1 MGEEKQQGEKRA
13 GSTGTQG
20 RRPAGGRSSVYG
32 SKESQ
37 QMMKRSAQHSAQ
49 ARRVQTGEEKKAVS
63 AKHTKN
69 EDSRSSKNAKAG
81 LEKRKNGE
89 AVSRVPSERS
99 IKKADVKSGTENQKI
114 RGTSAQKQK
123 EHTKN
128 ENTKKV
134 EKTQLSASER
144 TARTERAHHTSL
156 VESERVSTRPE
167 RKKVSGSLSTSEN
180 GNAPKKNRKYAVSE
194 EQKAGSSKKTGS
206 EEKSLNLR
214 KAKGTETKEDK
225 KRAAGASVTKKN
237 GRNTGEEKNDVV
249 KNSAQKQR
257 QSEASAPRPRV
268 GSHKLLIHCL
278 WGFGGVM
285 LVVYIAVAVYFSSH
299 FYEDTEIYGIDCSQK
314 SIAEVKE
321 LVTDK
326 LDEYRL
332 EVKERGGTSEY
343 VSADQIDLKFVDNSS
358 IDRMAKAQRSYI
370 WPIMLMMERDDMASV
385 AFSYDQKKALT
396 AFRDLECMNPIY
408 TKAPTD
414 AYIQVT
420 DNGFEIVEETE
431 GNTLNPETIAK
442 ALYAALDG
450 GKSVLDLE
458 AEDCYL
464 KPDLYSDDEAL
475 VAEAEAKD
483 ALVQADITYEFGSR
497 QERVNAPV
505 IAQWITQA
513 ADGSYVIDDVEVTQY
528 VEELAA
534 KYDTFGLPRQFY
546 TSLGT
551 TVTLTDGDYGWC
563 MDQDATVV
571 DLLNALGSGYQGTME
586 PQYTYTAMSREE
598 NDIGDTYVEICI
610 SQQVMWCYK
619 DGVCI
624 VYTPVVTGNPNKGNA
639 TPSNGV
645 WSIDAKMQNYTLV
658 GEGYRSP
665 VDFWMPFNGN
675 VGIHDMQTRAYFG
688 GTIYLT
694 NGSHGC
700 VNTPYENARMIYE
713 NVSIGTPVIVYD

>member
-1 MGEEKQQGEKRA
+1 MGEEKQQGERRTGN
-13 GSTGTQG
+13 GSAQG
-20 RRPAGGRSSVYG
+20 RCPVSGRSSIYG

-49 ARRVQTGEEKKAVS
+49 ARRVQTGEEKRAVS
-63 AKHTKN
+63 GYEKRTKK
-69 EDSRSSKNAKAG
+69 EGMQSENAKAG
-81 LEKRKNGE
+81 VEKRRSGQT
-89 AVSRVPSERS
+89 ASGVPAERN
-99 IKKADVKSGTENQKI
+99 IKKTVT
-114 RGTSAQKQK
+114 R
-123 EHTKN
+123 
-128 ENTKKV
+128 
-134 EKTQLSASER
+134 R
-144 TARTERAHHTSL
+144 TSL
-156 VESERVSTRPE
+156 AESEGVGVRPE
-167 RKKVSGSLSTSEN
+167 RKKVSGSLSASEN
-180 GNAPKKNRKYAVSE
+180 GSAPKKSRKYASE
-194 EQKAGSSKKTGS
+194 VQKAGSSKKTES
-206 EEKSLNLR
+206 EEKPQNQRR
-214 KAKGTETKEDK
+214 KKLTEGESATKRDGQNMHAEKSD
-225 KRAAGASVTKKN
+225 AAQKSAS
-237 GRNTGEEKNDVV
+237 
-249 KNSAQKQR
+249 KQR
-257 QSEASAPRPRV
+257 QSEVSAPRPHI
-268 GSHKLLIHCL
+268 GSHKLLTRCL
-278 WGFGGVM
+278 WGLGGVM
-285 LVVYIAVAVYFSSH
+285 LIVYIAVAVYFSSH

-314 SIAEVKE
+314 SVEEVKK
-321 LVTDK
+321 LVADK

-332 EVKERGGTSEY
+332 EVKERGGASEY
-343 VSADQIDLKFVDNSS
+343 LSADQIDLKFVDNSS
-358 IDRMAKAQRSYI
+358 IDRMARAQRSYI
-370 WPIMLMMERDDMASV
+370 WPIMLMMERDDMAGV

-396 AFRDLECMNPIY
+396 AFKDLECMNPIY

-414 AYIQVT
+414 AYVQVT
-420 DNGFEIVEETE
+420 DSGFEVVKETE
-431 GNTLNPETIAK
+431 GNTLNPETTAK

-458 AEDCYL
+458 EEDCYL

-475 VAEAEAKD
+475 IAEAEAKD
-483 ALVQADITYEFGSR
+483 VLVQADITYEFGSR

-513 ADGSYVIDDVEVTQY
+513 ADASYVIDDVEVTEY
-528 VEELAA
+528 VEALAA

-700 VNTPYENARMIYE
+700 INTPYANAKTIYE

>member
-1 MGEEKQQGEKRA
+1 MGEEKQQGERGA
-13 GSTGTQG
+13 GSGSAQG

-49 ARRVQTGEEKKAVS
+49 ARRAQTGEEKKDAS

-69 EDSRSSKNAKAG
+69 EGTRSANAKAG
-81 LEKRKNGE
+81 QVKRKAGE
-89 AVSRVPSERS
+89 ATHVVSSGRN
-99 IKKADVKSGTENQKI
+99 IKKTDVKSGTENE
-114 RGTSAQKQK
+114 RPRRTTAQKQK
-123 EHTKN
+123 DDIKN

-134 EKTQLSASER
+134 EKTQSSASVS
-144 TARTERAHHTSL
+144 TLRTERARHTSL
-156 VESERVSTRPE
+156 VESEQVNTRSE
-167 RKKVSGSLSTSEN
+167 RKKVSGSLSASEN
-180 GNAPKKNRKYAVSE
+180 GNAPKKSRKYASE
-194 EQKAGSSKKTGS
+194 EQKAGSSKKTES
-206 EEKSLNLR
+206 EEKSQNQRR
-214 KAKGTETKEDK
+214 KKLTEEVS
-225 KRAAGASVTKKN
+225 ATKKDGQN
-237 GRNTGEEKNDVV
+237 MHAEKSDAAQ
-249 KNSAQKQR
+249 NSAPKQQ
-257 QSEASAPRPRV
+257 QSEASAPRPHI
-268 GSHKLLIHCL
+268 GSHKLLTRCL
-278 WGFGGVM
+278 WGLGGVM
-285 LVVYIAVAVYFSSH
+285 LIVYIAVAVYFSSH

-314 SIAEVKE
+314 SVEEVKK
-321 LVTDK
+321 LVADK

-332 EVKERGGTSEY
+332 EVKERGGASEY
-343 VSADQIDLKFVDNSS
+343 LSADQIDLKFVDNSS

-370 WPIMLMMERDDMASV
+370 WPIMLMMERDDMAGV

-396 AFRDLECMNPIY
+396 AFKDLECMNPIY

-414 AYIQVT
+414 AYVQVT
-420 DNGFEIVEETE
+420 DSGFEVVKETE
-431 GNTLNPETIAK
+431 GNTLNPETTAK
-442 ALYAALDG
+442 ALYASLDG

-458 AEDCYL
+458 EEDCYL

-513 ADGSYVIDDVEVTQY
+513 ADGSYVIDDVEVTEY
-528 VEELAA
+528 VESLAA

-571 DLLNALGSGYQGTME
+571 DLLNALESGYQGTME

-700 VNTPYENARMIYE
+700 INTPYANAKTIYE

>member
-1 MGEEKQQGEKRA
+1 MGEEKQQGENRA
-13 GSTGTQG
+13 GNGSAQG
-20 RRPAGGRSSVYG
+20 RRPVSGRSSIYG

-49 ARRVQTGEEKKAVS
+49 ARRRVQTGEEKRAVS
-63 AKHTKN
+63 
-69 EDSRSSKNAKAG
+69 G
-81 LEKRKNGE
+81 YEKRTKKEGVQSGNVK
-89 AVSRVPSERS
+89 ARVEKRRSEQTASGVPAERN
-99 IKKADVKSGTENQKI
+99 IKKAVTRSKTENRRTK
-114 RGTSAQKQK
+114 GTTPQEQK
-123 EHTKN
+123 EQTKSQ
-128 ENTKKV
+128 NTKK
-134 EKTQLSASER
+134 AER
-144 TARTERAHHTSL
+144 TSEQKIEKGKNESSEARRTSL
-156 VESERVSTRPE
+156 TESEGVSVRPE
-167 RKKVSGSLSTSEN
+167 RKKVSGSLSISEN
-180 GNAPKKNRKYAVSE
+180 GNAPKKSRKSASE
-194 EQKAGSSKKTGS
+194 EQKAGSSKKT
-206 EEKSLNLR
+206 E
-214 KAKGTETKEDK
+214 
-225 KRAAGASVTKKN
+225 
-237 GRNTGEEKNDVV
+237 
-249 KNSAQKQR
+249 
-257 QSEASAPRPRV
+257 SEASTPRPHI
-268 GSHKLLIHCL
+268 GSHKFLSRCL
-278 WGFGGVM
+278 WGLGGIM
-285 LVVYIAVAVYFSSH
+285 LIVYIAVAVYFSSH

-314 SIAEVKE
+314 SVEEVKI
-321 LVTDK
+321 LVADK

-332 EVKERGGTSEY
+332 EVKERGGASEY
-343 VSADQIDLKFVDNSS
+343 LSADQIDLKFVDNSS
-358 IDRMAKAQRSYI
+358 IDRMARAQRSYI
-370 WPIMLMMERDDMASV
+370 WPVMLLMERNDVAGV
-385 AFSYDQKKALT
+385 AFTYDQKKALT
-396 AFRDLECMNPIY
+396 AFKDLECMNPIY

-414 AYIQVT
+414 AYVQVT
-420 DNGFEIVEETE
+420 DSGFEVVKETE
-431 GNTLNPETIAK
+431 GNTLNPETTAK

-458 AEDCYL
+458 EEDCYL

-483 ALVQADITYEFGSR
+483 ILVQADITYEFGSR

-513 ADGSYVIDDVEVTQY
+513 ADGSYVIDDVEVTEY
-528 VEELAA
+528 VEALAA

-700 VNTPYENARMIYE
+700 INTPYANAKTIYE

>member
-1 MGEEKQQGEKRA
+1 MGEEKQQGENRA
-13 GSTGTQG
+13 GNGSAQG
-20 RRPAGGRSSVYG
+20 RRPVSGRSSIYG

-49 ARRVQTGEEKKAVS
+49 ARRRVQTGEEKRAVS
-63 AKHTKN
+63 GYEKRTKKEGVQSGN
-69 EDSRSSKNAKAG
+69 VKAG
-81 LEKRKNGE
+81 VEERRSGQT
-89 AVSRVPSERS
+89 ASGVPAERN
-99 IKKADVKSGTENQKI
+99 IKKTVT
-114 RGTSAQKQK
+114 R
-123 EHTKN
+123 
-128 ENTKKV
+128 
-134 EKTQLSASER
+134 R
-144 TARTERAHHTSL
+144 TSL
-156 VESERVSTRPE
+156 AESEGVGVRPE
-167 RKKVSGSLSTSEN
+167 RKKVSGSLSASEN
-180 GNAPKKNRKYAVSE
+180 GSVPKKSRKYASE
-194 EQKAGSSKKTGS
+194 VQKAGSSKKTES
-206 EEKSLNLR
+206 EEKPQNQRR
-214 KAKGTETKEDK
+214 KKLTEGESATKRDGQNMHAEKSD
-225 KRAAGASVTKKN
+225 AAQKSAS
-237 GRNTGEEKNDVV
+237 
-249 KNSAQKQR
+249 KQR
-257 QSEASAPRPRV
+257 QSEVSAPRPHI
-268 GSHKLLIHCL
+268 GSHKLLTRCL
-278 WGFGGVM
+278 WGLGGVM
-285 LVVYIAVAVYFSSH
+285 LIVYIAVAVYFSSH

-314 SIAEVKE
+314 SVEEVKK
-321 LVTDK
+321 LVADK

-332 EVKERGGTSEY
+332 EVKERGGASEY
-343 VSADQIDLKFVDNSS
+343 LSADQIDLKFVDNSS
-358 IDRMAKAQRSYI
+358 IDRMARAQRSYI
-370 WPIMLMMERDDMASV
+370 WPIMLMMERDDMAGV

-396 AFRDLECMNPIY
+396 AFKDLECMNPIY
-408 TKAPTD
+408 TKTPTD
-414 AYIQVT
+414 AYVQVT
-420 DNGFEIVEETE
+420 DSGFEVVKETE
-431 GNTLNPETIAK
+431 GNTLNPETTAK

-475 VAEAEAKD
+475 VAEVEAKD
-483 ALVQADITYEFGSR
+483 VLVQADITYEFGSR

-513 ADGSYVIDDVEVTQY
+513 ADGSYVIDDVEVTEY
-528 VEELAA
+528 VEALAA

-586 PQYTYTAMSREE
+586 PQYTYEAMSREE

-700 VNTPYENARMIYE
+700 INTPYANAKTIYE

>member
-1 MGEEKQQGEKRA
+1 MGEEKQQGERGA
-13 GSTGTQG
+13 GSGSAQG

-49 ARRVQTGEEKKAVS
+49 ARRAQTGEEKKDAS

-69 EDSRSSKNAKAG
+69 EGTRSANAKAG
-81 LEKRKNGE
+81 QVKRKAGE
-89 AVSRVPSERS
+89 ATHVVSSGRN
-99 IKKADVKSGTENQKI
+99 IKKTDVKSGTENE
-114 RGTSAQKQK
+114 RPRRTTAQKQK
-123 EHTKN
+123 DDIKN

-134 EKTQLSASER
+134 EKTQSSASVS
-144 TARTERAHHTSL
+144 TLRTERARHTSL
-156 VESERVSTRPE
+156 VESEQVNTRSE
-167 RKKVSGSLSTSEN
+167 RKKISGSLSASEN
-180 GNAPKKNRKYAVSE
+180 GNAPKKSRKYASE
-194 EQKAGSSKKTGS
+194 EQKAGSSKKTEN
-206 EEKSLNLR
+206 EEKSQNQRR
-214 KAKGTETKEDK
+214 KKLTEGVS
-225 KRAAGASVTKKN
+225 ATKKDGQN
-237 GRNTGEEKNDVV
+237 MHAEKSEAAQ
-249 KNSAQKQR
+249 NSAPKQQ
-257 QSEASAPRPRV
+257 QSEASAPRPHI
-268 GSHKLLIHCL
+268 GSHKLLTRCL
-278 WGFGGVM
+278 WGLGGVM
-285 LVVYIAVAVYFSSH
+285 LIVYIAVAVYFSSH

-314 SIAEVKE
+314 SVEEVKK
-321 LVTDK
+321 LVADK

-332 EVKERGGTSEY
+332 EVKERGGASEY
-343 VSADQIDLKFVDNSS
+343 LSADQIDLKFVDNSS

-370 WPIMLMMERDDMASV
+370 WPIMLMMERDDMAGV

-396 AFRDLECMNPIY
+396 AFKDLECMNPIY

-414 AYIQVT
+414 AYVQVT
-420 DNGFEIVEETE
+420 DSGFEVVKETE
-431 GNTLNPETIAK
+431 GNTLNPETTAK

-458 AEDCYL
+458 EEDCYL

-475 VAEAEAKD
+475 VVEAEAKD

-513 ADGSYVIDDVEVTQY
+513 ADGSYVIDDVEVTEY
-528 VEELAA
+528 VESLAA

-571 DLLNALGSGYQGTME
+571 DLLNALESGYQGTME

-700 VNTPYENARMIYE
+700 INTPYANAKTIYE

>member
-1 MGEEKQQGEKRA
+1 MGEEKQQGERGA
-13 GSTGTQG
+13 GSGSAQG

-49 ARRVQTGEEKKAVS
+49 ARRAQTGEEKKDAS

-69 EDSRSSKNAKAG
+69 EGTRSANAKAG
-81 LEKRKNGE
+81 QVKRKAGE
-89 AVSRVPSERS
+89 ATHVVSSGRN
-99 IKKADVKSGTENQKI
+99 IKKTDVKSGTENE
-114 RGTSAQKQK
+114 RPRRTTAQKQK
-123 EHTKN
+123 DDIKN

-134 EKTQLSASER
+134 EKTQSSASVS
-144 TARTERAHHTSL
+144 TLRTERARHTSL
-156 VESERVSTRPE
+156 VESEQVNTRSE
-167 RKKVSGSLSTSEN
+167 RKKISGSLSASEN
-180 GNAPKKNRKYAVSE
+180 GNAPKKSRKYASE
-194 EQKAGSSKKTGS
+194 EQKAGSSKKTEN
-206 EEKSLNLR
+206 EEKSQNQRR
-214 KAKGTETKEDK
+214 KKLTEGVS
-225 KRAAGASVTKKN
+225 ATKKDGQN
-237 GRNTGEEKNDVV
+237 MHAEKSEAAQ
-249 KNSAQKQR
+249 NSAPKQQ
-257 QSEASAPRPRV
+257 QSEASAPRPHI
-268 GSHKLLIHCL
+268 GSHKLLTRCL
-278 WGFGGVM
+278 WGLGGVM
-285 LVVYIAVAVYFSSH
+285 LIVYIAVAVYFSSH

-314 SIAEVKE
+314 SVEEVKK
-321 LVTDK
+321 LVADK

-332 EVKERGGTSEY
+332 EVKERGGASEY
-343 VSADQIDLKFVDNSS
+343 LSADQIDLKFVDNSS

-370 WPIMLMMERDDMASV
+370 WPIMLMMERDDMAGV

-396 AFRDLECMNPIY
+396 AFKDLECMNPIY

-414 AYIQVT
+414 AYVQVT
-420 DNGFEIVEETE
+420 DSGFEVVKETE
-431 GNTLNPETIAK
+431 GNTLNPETTAK
-442 ALYAALDG
+442 ALYASLDG

-458 AEDCYL
+458 EEDCYL

-475 VAEAEAKD
+475 VVEAEAKD

-513 ADGSYVIDDVEVTQY
+513 ADGSYVIDDVEVTEY
-528 VEELAA
+528 VESLAA

-571 DLLNALGSGYQGTME
+571 DLLNALESGYQGTME

-700 VNTPYENARMIYE
+700 INTPYANAKTIYE

>member
-1 MGEEKQQGEKRA
+1 MGEEKQQGENRA
-13 GSTGTQG
+13 GNGSAQG
-20 RRPAGGRSSVYG
+20 RRPVSGRSSIYG

-49 ARRVQTGEEKKAVS
+49 ARRRVQTGEEKRAVS
-63 AKHTKN
+63 GYEKRTKKEGVQSGN
-69 EDSRSSKNAKAG
+69 VKAG
-81 LEKRKNGE
+81 VEERRSEQTASG
-89 AVSRVPSERS
+89 VPAERN
-99 IKKADVKSGTENQKI
+99 IKKTVT
-114 RGTSAQKQK
+114 R
-123 EHTKN
+123 
-128 ENTKKV
+128 
-134 EKTQLSASER
+134 R
-144 TARTERAHHTSL
+144 TSL
-156 VESERVSTRPE
+156 AESEGVSVRPE
-167 RKKVSGSLSTSEN
+167 RKKVSGSLSISEN
-180 GNAPKKNRKYAVSE
+180 GNAPKKIRKSASE
-194 EQKAGSSKKTGS
+194 EQKAGSSKKT
-206 EEKSLNLR
+206 E
-214 KAKGTETKEDK
+214 
-225 KRAAGASVTKKN
+225 
-237 GRNTGEEKNDVV
+237 
-249 KNSAQKQR
+249 
-257 QSEASAPRPRV
+257 SEASTPRPHI
-268 GSHKLLIHCL
+268 GSHKFLSRCL
-278 WGFGGVM
+278 WGLGGVM

-314 SIAEVKE
+314 SVEEVKI
-321 LVTDK
+321 LVADK

-332 EVKERGGTSEY
+332 EVKERGGASEY
-343 VSADQIDLKFVDNSS
+343 LSADQIDLKFVDNSS
-358 IDRMAKAQRSYI
+358 IDRMARAQRSYI
-370 WPIMLMMERDDMASV
+370 WPIMLMMERDDMAGV

-396 AFRDLECMNPIY
+396 AFKDLECMNPIY

-414 AYIQVT
+414 AYVQVT
-420 DNGFEIVEETE
+420 DSGFEVVKETE
-431 GNTLNPETIAK
+431 GNTLNPETTAK

-458 AEDCYL
+458 EEDCYL

-483 ALVQADITYEFGSR
+483 VLVQADITYEFGSR

-513 ADGSYVIDDVEVTQY
+513 ADGSYVIDDVEVTEY
-528 VEELAA
+528 VEALAA

-700 VNTPYENARMIYE
+700 INTPYANAKTIYE

>member
-1 MGEEKQQGEKRA
+1 MGEEKQQGERGA
-13 GSTGTQG
+13 GSGSAQG

-49 ARRVQTGEEKKAVS
+49 ARRAQTGEEKKDAS

-69 EDSRSSKNAKAG
+69 EGTRSANAKAG
-81 LEKRKNGE
+81 QVKRKAGE
-89 AVSRVPSERS
+89 ATHVVSSGRN
-99 IKKADVKSGTENQKI
+99 IKKTDVKSGTENE
-114 RGTSAQKQK
+114 RPRRTTAQKQK
-123 EHTKN
+123 DDIKN

-134 EKTQLSASER
+134 EKTQSSASVS
-144 TARTERAHHTSL
+144 TLRTERARHTSL
-156 VESERVSTRPE
+156 VESEQVNTRSE
-167 RKKVSGSLSTSEN
+167 RKKVSGSLSASEN
-180 GNAPKKNRKYAVSE
+180 GNAPKKSRKYASE
-194 EQKAGSSKKTGS
+194 EQKAGSSKKTES
-206 EEKSLNLR
+206 EEKSQNQRR
-214 KAKGTETKEDK
+214 KKLTEGVS
-225 KRAAGASVTKKN
+225 ATKKDGQN
-237 GRNTGEEKNDVV
+237 MHAEKSDAAQ
-249 KNSAQKQR
+249 NSAPKQQ
-257 QSEASAPRPRV
+257 QSEASAPRPHI
-268 GSHKLLIHCL
+268 GSHKLLTRCL
-278 WGFGGVM
+278 WGLGGVM
-285 LVVYIAVAVYFSSH
+285 LIVYIAVAVYFSSH

-314 SIAEVKE
+314 SVEEVKK
-321 LVTDK
+321 LVADK

-332 EVKERGGTSEY
+332 EVKERGGASEY
-343 VSADQIDLKFVDNSS
+343 LSADQIDLKFVDNSS

-370 WPIMLMMERDDMASV
+370 WPIMLMMERDDMAGV

-396 AFRDLECMNPIY
+396 AFKDLECMNPIY

-414 AYIQVT
+414 AYVQVT
-420 DNGFEIVEETE
+420 DSGFEVVKETE
-431 GNTLNPETIAK
+431 GNTLNPETTAK

-458 AEDCYL
+458 EEDCYL

-513 ADGSYVIDDVEVTQY
+513 ADGSYVIDDVEVTEY
-528 VEELAA
+528 VESLAA

-571 DLLNALGSGYQGTME
+571 DLLNALESGYQGTME
-586 PQYTYTAMSREE
+586 PQYMYTAMSREE

-700 VNTPYENARMIYE
+700 INTPYANAKTIYE

>member
-1 MGEEKQQGEKRA
+1 MGEEKQQGERRTGN
-13 GSTGTQG
+13 GSAQG
-20 RRPAGGRSSVYG
+20 RRPVSGRSSIYG

-49 ARRVQTGEEKKAVS
+49 ARRGQTGEEKRAVS
-63 AKHTKN
+63 GYEKRTKKEGMQSEN
-69 EDSRSSKNAKAG
+69 VKAG
-81 LEKRKNGE
+81 VEKRRSGQT
-89 AVSRVPSERS
+89 ASGIPAERN
-99 IKKADVKSGTENQKI
+99 IKKTVT
-114 RGTSAQKQK
+114 R
-123 EHTKN
+123 
-128 ENTKKV
+128 
-134 EKTQLSASER
+134 R
-144 TARTERAHHTSL
+144 TSL
-156 VESERVSTRPE
+156 AESEGVGVRPE
-167 RKKVSGSLSTSEN
+167 RKKVSGSLSASEN
-180 GNAPKKNRKYAVSE
+180 GSAPKKSRKYASE
-194 EQKAGSSKKTGS
+194 VQKAGSSKKTES
-206 EEKSLNLR
+206 E
-214 KAKGTETKEDK
+214 
-225 KRAAGASVTKKN
+225 V
-237 GRNTGEEKNDVV
+237 
-249 KNSAQKQR
+249 
-257 QSEASAPRPRV
+257 SAPRPHI
-268 GSHKLLIHCL
+268 GSHKLLTRCL
-278 WGFGGVM
+278 WGLGGVM
-285 LVVYIAVAVYFSSH
+285 LIVYIAVAVYFSSH

-314 SIAEVKE
+314 SVEEVKK
-321 LVTDK
+321 LVADK

-332 EVKERGGTSEY
+332 EVKERGGASEY
-343 VSADQIDLKFVDNSS
+343 LSADQIDLKFVDNSS
-358 IDRMAKAQRSYI
+358 IDRMARAQRSYI
-370 WPIMLMMERDDMASV
+370 WPIMLMMERDDMAGV

-396 AFRDLECMNPIY
+396 AFKDLECMNPIY

-414 AYIQVT
+414 AYVQVT
-420 DNGFEIVEETE
+420 DSGFEVVKETE
-431 GNTLNPETIAK
+431 GNTLNPETTAK

-458 AEDCYL
+458 EEDCYL

-483 ALVQADITYEFGSR
+483 VLVQADITYEFGSR

-513 ADGSYVIDDVEVTQY
+513 ADASYVIDDVEVTEY
-528 VEELAA
+528 VEALAA

-586 PQYTYTAMSREE
+586 PQYTYEAMSREE

-700 VNTPYENARMIYE
+700 INTPYANAKTIYE

>member
-1 MGEEKQQGEKRA
+1 MGEEKQQGENRA
-13 GSTGTQG
+13 GNGSAQG
-20 RRPAGGRSSVYG
+20 RRPVSGRSSIYG

-49 ARRVQTGEEKKAVS
+49 ARRRVQTGEEKRAVS
-63 AKHTKN
+63 GYEKRTKKEGVQSGN
-69 EDSRSSKNAKAG
+69 VKAG
-81 LEKRKNGE
+81 VEERRSEQTASG
-89 AVSRVPSERS
+89 VPAERN
-99 IKKADVKSGTENQKI
+99 IKKAVTRSETENRRTK
-114 RGTSAQKQK
+114 GTTPQEQK
-123 EHTKN
+123 EQTKSQ
-128 ENTKKV
+128 NTKK
-134 EKTQLSASER
+134 AER
-144 TARTERAHHTSL
+144 TSEQKIEKGKNESSEARRTSL
-156 VESERVSTRPE
+156 TESEGVSVRPE
-167 RKKVSGSLSTSEN
+167 RKKVSGSLSISEN
-180 GNAPKKNRKYAVSE
+180 GNAPKKSRKSASE
-194 EQKAGSSKKTGS
+194 EQKAGSSKKT
-206 EEKSLNLR
+206 E
-214 KAKGTETKEDK
+214 
-225 KRAAGASVTKKN
+225 
-237 GRNTGEEKNDVV
+237 
-249 KNSAQKQR
+249 
-257 QSEASAPRPRV
+257 SEASTPRPHI
-268 GSHKLLIHCL
+268 GSHKFLSRCL
-278 WGFGGVM
+278 WGLGSIM
-285 LVVYIAVAVYFSSH
+285 LIVYIAVAVYFSSH

-314 SIAEVKE
+314 SVEEVKI
-321 LVTDK
+321 LVADK

-332 EVKERGGTSEY
+332 EVKERGGASEY
-343 VSADQIDLKFVDNSS
+343 LSADQIDLKFVDNSS
-358 IDRMAKAQRSYI
+358 IDRMARAQRSYI
-370 WPIMLMMERDDMASV
+370 WPVMLLMERNDVAGV
-385 AFSYDQKKALT
+385 AFTYDQKKALT
-396 AFRDLECMNPIY
+396 AFKDLECMNPIY

-414 AYIQVT
+414 AYVQVT
-420 DNGFEIVEETE
+420 DSGFEVVKETE
-431 GNTLNPETIAK
+431 GNTLNPETTAK

-458 AEDCYL
+458 EEDCYL

-483 ALVQADITYEFGSR
+483 ILVQADITYEFGSR

-513 ADGSYVIDDVEVTQY
+513 ADGSYVIDDVEVTEY
-528 VEELAA
+528 VEALAA

-700 VNTPYENARMIYE
+700 INTPYENAKMIYE
-713 NVSIGTPVIVYD
+713 NVSIGTPVVVYD

>member
-1 MGEEKQQGEKRA
+1 MGEEKQQGENRA
-13 GSTGTQG
+13 GNGSAQG
-20 RRPAGGRSSVYG
+20 RRPVSGRSSIYG

-49 ARRVQTGEEKKAVS
+49 ARRRVQMGEEKRAVS
-63 AKHTKN
+63 GYEKRTKKEGVQSGN
-69 EDSRSSKNAKAG
+69 VKAG
-81 LEKRKNGE
+81 VEERRSEQTASG
-89 AVSRVPSERS
+89 VPAERN
-99 IKKADVKSGTENQKI
+99 IKKAVTRSETENRRIK
-114 RGTSAQKQK
+114 GTTPQEQK
-123 EHTKN
+123 EQTKSQ
-128 ENTKKV
+128 NTKK
-134 EKTQLSASER
+134 AER
-144 TARTERAHHTSL
+144 TSEQKIEKGKNESSEARRTSL
-156 VESERVSTRPE
+156 TESEGVSVRPE
-167 RKKVSGSLSTSEN
+167 RKKVSGSLSISEN
-180 GNAPKKNRKYAVSE
+180 GNAPKKSRKSASE
-194 EQKAGSSKKTGS
+194 EQKAGSSKKT
-206 EEKSLNLR
+206 E
-214 KAKGTETKEDK
+214 
-225 KRAAGASVTKKN
+225 
-237 GRNTGEEKNDVV
+237 
-249 KNSAQKQR
+249 
-257 QSEASAPRPRV
+257 SEASTPRPHI
-268 GSHKLLIHCL
+268 GSHKFLSRCL
-278 WGFGGVM
+278 WGLGGIM
-285 LVVYIAVAVYFSSH
+285 LIVYIAVAVYFSSH

-314 SIAEVKE
+314 SVEEVKI
-321 LVTDK
+321 LVAEK

-332 EVKERGGTSEY
+332 EVKERGGASEY
-343 VSADQIDLKFVDNSS
+343 LSADQIDLKFVDNSS

-370 WPIMLMMERDDMASV
+370 WPIMLMMERDDMAGV

-396 AFRDLECMNPIY
+396 AFKDLECMNPIY

-414 AYIQVT
+414 AYVQVT
-420 DNGFEIVEETE
+420 DSGFEVVKETE
-431 GNTLNPETIAK
+431 GNTLNPETTAK

-458 AEDCYL
+458 EEDCYL

-483 ALVQADITYEFGSR
+483 VLVQADITYEFGSR

-513 ADGSYVIDDVEVTQY
+513 ADGSYVIDDVEVTEY
-528 VEELAA
+528 VEALAA

-700 VNTPYENARMIYE
+700 INTPYANAKTIYE

>member
-13 GSTGTQG
+13 GSTGAQG

-49 ARRVQTGEEKKAVS
+49 ARRAQTGEEKRAVS
-63 AKHTKN
+63 EKEKRIKK
-69 EDSRSSKNAKAG
+69 EDMQRENAKAG
-81 LEKRKNGE
+81 GEKRRSGQT
-89 AVSRVPSERS
+89 ASGVPAERN
-99 IKKADVKSGTENQKI
+99 IKKADVKAGTENQKI
-114 RGTSAQKQK
+114 RGTSVQK
-123 EHTKN
+123 
-128 ENTKKV
+128 
-134 EKTQLSASER
+134 
-144 TARTERAHHTSL
+144 
-156 VESERVSTRPE
+156 
-167 RKKVSGSLSTSEN
+167 RKKVSGSLLISEN
-180 GNAPKKNRKYAVSE
+180 GNAPKKNRRYASE
-194 EQKAGSSKKTGS
+194 EQKAGSSQKTGS
-206 EEKSLNLR
+206 EEKTQNLR
-214 KAKGTETKEDK
+214 RKTKLTE
-225 KRAAGASVTKKN
+225 GASAVKKDGQN
-237 GRNTGEEKNDVV
+237 VHAEKRDAV
-249 KNSAQKQR
+249 KSAAPKQR
-257 QSEASAPRPRV
+257 QTEASAPRPGI
-268 GSHKLLIHCL
+268 GSHKLLTRCL
-278 WGFGGVM
+278 WGLGGVM
-285 LVVYIAVAVYFSSH
+285 LIVYIAVAVYFSSH

-314 SIAEVKE
+314 SVEEVKK
-321 LVTDK
+321 LVADK

-332 EVKERGGTSEY
+332 EVKERGGASEY
-343 VSADQIDLKFVDNSS
+343 LSADQIDLKFVDNSS
-358 IDRMAKAQRSYI
+358 IDRMARAQRSYI
-370 WPIMLMMERDDMASV
+370 WPIMLMMERNDMAGV

-396 AFRDLECMNPIY
+396 AFKDLECMNPIY

-414 AYIQVT
+414 AYVQVT
-420 DNGFEIVEETE
+420 DSGFEVVKETE
-431 GNTLNPETIAK
+431 GNTLNPETTAK

-458 AEDCYL
+458 EEDCYL
-464 KPDLYSDDEAL
+464 KPDLCSDDEAL

-497 QERVNAPV
+497 QERANAPV

-513 ADGSYVIDDVEVTQY
+513 ADGSYVIDDVKVTDY
-528 VEELAA
+528 VEALAA

-571 DLLNALGSGYQGTME
+571 DLLNALESGYRGTME

-700 VNTPYENARMIYE
+700 INTPYENAKTIYE

>member
-1 MGEEKQQGEKRA
+1 MGEEKQQGENRA
-13 GSTGTQG
+13 GNGSAQG
-20 RRPAGGRSSVYG
+20 RRPVSGRSSIYG

-49 ARRVQTGEEKKAVS
+49 ARRRVQTGEEKRAVS
-63 AKHTKN
+63 GYEKRTKKEGVQSGN
-69 EDSRSSKNAKAG
+69 VKAG
-81 LEKRKNGE
+81 VEERRSEQTASG
-89 AVSRVPSERS
+89 VPAERN
-99 IKKADVKSGTENQKI
+99 IKKAVTRSETENRRTK
-114 RGTSAQKQK
+114 GTTPQEQK
-123 EHTKN
+123 EQTKSQ
-128 ENTKKV
+128 NTKK
-134 EKTQLSASER
+134 AER
-144 TARTERAHHTSL
+144 TSEQKIEKGKNESSEARRTSL
-156 VESERVSTRPE
+156 TESEGVSVRPE
-167 RKKVSGSLSTSEN
+167 RKKVSGSLSISEN
-180 GNAPKKNRKYAVSE
+180 GNAPKKSRKSASE
-194 EQKAGSSKKTGS
+194 EQKAGSSKKT
-206 EEKSLNLR
+206 E
-214 KAKGTETKEDK
+214 
-225 KRAAGASVTKKN
+225 
-237 GRNTGEEKNDVV
+237 
-249 KNSAQKQR
+249 
-257 QSEASAPRPRV
+257 SEASTPRPHI
-268 GSHKLLIHCL
+268 GSHKFLSRCL
-278 WGFGGVM
+278 WGLGSIM
-285 LVVYIAVAVYFSSH
+285 LIVYIAVAVYFSSH

-314 SIAEVKE
+314 SVEEVKI
-321 LVTDK
+321 LVADK

-332 EVKERGGTSEY
+332 EVKERGGASEY
-343 VSADQIDLKFVDNSS
+343 LSADQIDLKFVDNSS
-358 IDRMAKAQRSYI
+358 IDRMARAQRSYI
-370 WPIMLMMERDDMASV
+370 WPVMLLMERNDVAGV
-385 AFSYDQKKALT
+385 AFTYDQKKALT
-396 AFRDLECMNPIY
+396 AFKDLECMNPIY

-414 AYIQVT
+414 AYVQVT
-420 DNGFEIVEETE
+420 DSGFEVVKETE
-431 GNTLNPETIAK
+431 GNTLNPETTAK

-458 AEDCYL
+458 EEDCYL

-483 ALVQADITYEFGSR
+483 VLVQADITYEFGSR

-513 ADGSYVIDDVEVTQY
+513 ADGSYVIDDVEVTEY
-528 VEELAA
+528 VEALAA

-700 VNTPYENARMIYE
+700 INTPYANAKTIYE

>member
-1 MGEEKQQGEKRA
+1 MGEEKQQGENRA
-13 GSTGTQG
+13 GNGSAQG
-20 RRPAGGRSSVYG
+20 RRPVSGRSSIYG

-49 ARRVQTGEEKKAVS
+49 ARRRVQTGEEKRAVS
-63 AKHTKN
+63 GYEKRTKKEGVQSGN
-69 EDSRSSKNAKAG
+69 VKAG
-81 LEKRKNGE
+81 VEERRSEQTASG
-89 AVSRVPSERS
+89 VPAERN
-99 IKKADVKSGTENQKI
+99 IKKAVTRSEAENRRTKGTTPQE
-114 RGTSAQKQK
+114 QK
-123 EHTKN
+123 EQTKSQ
-128 ENTKKV
+128 NTKK
-134 EKTQLSASER
+134 AER
-144 TARTERAHHTSL
+144 TSEQKIEKGKNESSEARRTSL
-156 VESERVSTRPE
+156 TESEGVSVRPE
-167 RKKVSGSLSTSEN
+167 RKKVSGSLSISEN
-180 GNAPKKNRKYAVSE
+180 GNAPKKSRKSASE
-194 EQKAGSSKKTGS
+194 EQKAGSSKKT
-206 EEKSLNLR
+206 E
-214 KAKGTETKEDK
+214 
-225 KRAAGASVTKKN
+225 
-237 GRNTGEEKNDVV
+237 
-249 KNSAQKQR
+249 
-257 QSEASAPRPRV
+257 SEASTPRPHI
-268 GSHKLLIHCL
+268 GSHKFLSRCL
-278 WGFGGVM
+278 WGLGGIM
-285 LVVYIAVAVYFSSH
+285 LIVYIAVAVYFSSH

-314 SIAEVKE
+314 SVEEVKI
-321 LVTDK
+321 LVADK

-332 EVKERGGTSEY
+332 EVKERGGASEY
-343 VSADQIDLKFVDNSS
+343 LSADQIDLKFVDNSS
-358 IDRMAKAQRSYI
+358 IDRMARAQRSYI
-370 WPIMLMMERDDMASV
+370 WPIMLMMERDDMAGV

-396 AFRDLECMNPIY
+396 AFKDLECMNPIY
-408 TKAPTD
+408 TKVPTD
-414 AYIQVT
+414 AYVQVT
-420 DNGFEIVEETE
+420 DSGFEVVKETE
-431 GNTLNPETIAK
+431 GNTLNPETTAK

-458 AEDCYL
+458 EEDCYL

-483 ALVQADITYEFGSR
+483 VLVQADITYEFGSR

-513 ADGSYVIDDVEVTQY
+513 ADGSYVIDDVEVTEY
-528 VEELAA
+528 VEALAA

-700 VNTPYENARMIYE
+700 INTPYANAKMIYE

>member
-1 MGEEKQQGEKRA
+1 MGEEKQQGERGA
-13 GSTGTQG
+13 GSGSAQG

-49 ARRVQTGEEKKAVS
+49 ARRAQTGEEKKDAS

-69 EDSRSSKNAKAG
+69 EGTRSANAKAG
-81 LEKRKNGE
+81 QVKRKAGE
-89 AVSRVPSERS
+89 ATHVVSSGRN
-99 IKKADVKSGTENQKI
+99 IKKTDVKSGTENE
-114 RGTSAQKQK
+114 RPRRTTAQKQK
-123 EHTKN
+123 DDIKN

-134 EKTQLSASER
+134 EKTQSSASVS
-144 TARTERAHHTSL
+144 TLRTERARHTSL
-156 VESERVSTRPE
+156 VESEQVNTRSE
-167 RKKVSGSLSTSEN
+167 RKKVSGSLSASEN
-180 GNAPKKNRKYAVSE
+180 GNAPKKSRKYASE
-194 EQKAGSSKKTGS
+194 EQKAGSSKKTES
-206 EEKSLNLR
+206 EEKSQNQRR
-214 KAKGTETKEDK
+214 KKLTEGVS
-225 KRAAGASVTKKN
+225 ATKKDGQN
-237 GRNTGEEKNDVV
+237 MHAEKSEAAQ
-249 KNSAQKQR
+249 NSAPKQQ
-257 QSEASAPRPRV
+257 QSEASAPRPHI
-268 GSHKLLIHCL
+268 GSHKLLTRCL
-278 WGFGGVM
+278 WGLGGVM
-285 LVVYIAVAVYFSSH
+285 LIVYIAVAVYFSSH

-314 SIAEVKE
+314 SVEEVKK
-321 LVTDK
+321 LVADK

-332 EVKERGGTSEY
+332 EVKERGGASEY
-343 VSADQIDLKFVDNSS
+343 LSADQIDLKFVDNSS

-370 WPIMLMMERDDMASV
+370 WPIMLMMERDDMAGV

-396 AFRDLECMNPIY
+396 AFKDLECMNPIY

-414 AYIQVT
+414 AYVQVT
-420 DNGFEIVEETE
+420 DSGFEVVKETE
-431 GNTLNPETIAK
+431 GNTLNPETTAK

-458 AEDCYL
+458 EEDCYL

-475 VAEAEAKD
+475 VVEAEAKD

-513 ADGSYVIDDVEVTQY
+513 ADGSYVIDDVEVTEY
-528 VEELAA
+528 VESLAA

-571 DLLNALGSGYQGTME
+571 DLLNALESGYQGTME

-700 VNTPYENARMIYE
+700 INTPYANAKTIYE

>member
-1 MGEEKQQGEKRA
+1 MGEEKQQGERGA
-13 GSTGTQG
+13 GSGSAQG

-49 ARRVQTGEEKKAVS
+49 ARRAQTGEEKKDAS

-69 EDSRSSKNAKAG
+69 EGTRSANAKAG
-81 LEKRKNGE
+81 QVKRKAGE
-89 AVSRVPSERS
+89 TTHVVSSGRN
-99 IKKADVKSGTENQKI
+99 IKKTDVKSGTENE
-114 RGTSAQKQK
+114 RPRRTTAQKQK
-123 EHTKN
+123 DDIKN

-134 EKTQLSASER
+134 EKTQSSASVS
-144 TARTERAHHTSL
+144 TLRTERARHTSL
-156 VESERVSTRPE
+156 VESEQVNTRSE
-167 RKKVSGSLSTSEN
+167 RKKVSGSLSASEN
-180 GNAPKKNRKYAVSE
+180 GNAPKKSRKYASE
-194 EQKAGSSKKTGS
+194 EQKAGSSKKTES
-206 EEKSLNLR
+206 EEKSQNQRR
-214 KAKGTETKEDK
+214 KKLTEGVS
-225 KRAAGASVTKKN
+225 ATKKDGQN
-237 GRNTGEEKNDVV
+237 MHAEKSDAAQ
-249 KNSAQKQR
+249 NSAPKQQ
-257 QSEASAPRPRV
+257 QSEASAPRPHI
-268 GSHKLLIHCL
+268 GSHKLLTRCL
-278 WGFGGVM
+278 WGLGGVM
-285 LVVYIAVAVYFSSH
+285 LIVYIAVAVYFSSH

-314 SIAEVKE
+314 SVEEVKK
-321 LVTDK
+321 LVADK

-332 EVKERGGTSEY
+332 EVKERGGASEY
-343 VSADQIDLKFVDNSS
+343 LSADQIDLKFVDNSS

-370 WPIMLMMERDDMASV
+370 WPIMLMMERDDMAGV

-396 AFRDLECMNPIY
+396 AFKDLECMNPIY

-414 AYIQVT
+414 AYVQVT
-420 DNGFEIVEETE
+420 DSGFEVVKETE
-431 GNTLNPETIAK
+431 GNTLNPETTAK

-458 AEDCYL
+458 EEDCYL

-513 ADGSYVIDDVEVTQY
+513 ADGSYVIDDVEVTEY
-528 VEELAA
+528 VESLAA

-571 DLLNALGSGYQGTME
+571 DLLNALESGYQGTME

-700 VNTPYENARMIYE
+700 INTPYANAKTIYE

>member
-1 MGEEKQQGEKRA
+1 MGEEKQQGERGA
-13 GSTGTQG
+13 GSGSAQG

-49 ARRVQTGEEKKAVS
+49 ARRAQTWEEKKDAS

-69 EDSRSSKNAKAG
+69 EGTRSANAKAG
-81 LEKRKNGE
+81 QVKRKAGE
-89 AVSRVPSERS
+89 ATHVASSGRN
-99 IKKADVKSGTENQKI
+99 IKKTDVKSGTENE
-114 RGTSAQKQK
+114 RPRRTTAQKQK
-123 EHTKN
+123 DDIKN

-134 EKTQLSASER
+134 EKTQSSASVS
-144 TARTERAHHTSL
+144 TLRTERARHTSL
-156 VESERVSTRPE
+156 VESEQVNIRSE
-167 RKKVSGSLSTSEN
+167 RKKVSGSLSASEN
-180 GNAPKKNRKYAVSE
+180 GNAPKKSRKYASE
-194 EQKAGSSKKTGS
+194 EQKAGSSKKTES
-206 EEKSLNLR
+206 EEKTQNQRR
-214 KAKGTETKEDK
+214 KKLTEGVS
-225 KRAAGASVTKKN
+225 ATKKDGQN
-237 GRNTGEEKNDVV
+237 MHAEKSEAAQ
-249 KNSAQKQR
+249 NSAPKQQ
-257 QSEASAPRPRV
+257 QSEASAPRSHI
-268 GSHKLLIHCL
+268 GSHKLLTRCL
-278 WGFGGVM
+278 WGLGGVM
-285 LVVYIAVAVYFSSH
+285 LIVYIAVAVYFSSH

-314 SIAEVKE
+314 SVEEVKK
-321 LVTDK
+321 LVADK

-332 EVKERGGTSEY
+332 EVKERGGASEY
-343 VSADQIDLKFVDNSS
+343 LSADQIDLKFVDNSS
-358 IDRMAKAQRSYI
+358 IDRMARAQRSYI
-370 WPIMLMMERDDMASV
+370 WPIMLMMERDDMAGV

-396 AFRDLECMNPIY
+396 AFKDLECMNPIY

-414 AYIQVT
+414 AYVQVT
-420 DNGFEIVEETE
+420 DSGFEVVKETE
-431 GNTLNPETIAK
+431 GNTLNPETTAK

-458 AEDCYL
+458 EEDCYL

-513 ADGSYVIDDVEVTQY
+513 ADGSYVIDDVEVTEY
-528 VEELAA
+528 VESLAA

-571 DLLNALGSGYQGTME
+571 DLLNALESGYQGTME

-700 VNTPYENARMIYE
+700 INTPYANAKTIYE

>member
-1 MGEEKQQGEKRA
+1 MGEEKQQGERGA
-13 GSTGTQG
+13 GSGSAQG

-49 ARRVQTGEEKKAVS
+49 ARRAQTGEEKKDAS

-69 EDSRSSKNAKAG
+69 EGTRSASAKAG
-81 LEKRKNGE
+81 QVKQKAGE
-89 AVSRVPSERS
+89 ATHVVSSGRN
-99 IKKADVKSGTENQKI
+99 IKKTDVKSGTENE
-114 RGTSAQKQK
+114 RPRRTTAQKQK
-123 EHTKN
+123 DDIKN

-134 EKTQLSASER
+134 EKTQSSASVS
-144 TARTERAHHTSL
+144 TLRTERARHTSL
-156 VESERVSTRPE
+156 VESEQVNARSE
-167 RKKVSGSLSTSEN
+167 RKKVSGSLSASEN
-180 GNAPKKNRKYAVSE
+180 GNAPKKSRKYASE
-194 EQKAGSSKKTGS
+194 EQKAGSSKKTES
-206 EEKSLNLR
+206 EEKSQNQRR
-214 KAKGTETKEDK
+214 KKLTEGVS
-225 KRAAGASVTKKN
+225 ATKKDGQN
-237 GRNTGEEKNDVV
+237 MHAEKSEAAQ
-249 KNSAQKQR
+249 NSAPKQQ
-257 QSEASAPRPRV
+257 QSEASAPRPHI
-268 GSHKLLIHCL
+268 GSHKLLTRCL
-278 WGFGGVM
+278 WGLGGVM
-285 LVVYIAVAVYFSSH
+285 LIVYIAVAVYFSSH

-314 SIAEVKE
+314 SVEEVKK
-321 LVTDK
+321 LVADK

-332 EVKERGGTSEY
+332 EVKERGGASEY
-343 VSADQIDLKFVDNSS
+343 LSADQIDLKFVDNSS

-370 WPIMLMMERDDMASV
+370 WPLMLMMERDDMAGV

-396 AFRDLECMNPIY
+396 AFKDLECMNPIY

-414 AYIQVT
+414 AYVQVT
-420 DNGFEIVEETE
+420 DSGFEVVKETE
-431 GNTLNPETIAK
+431 GNTLNPETTAK

-458 AEDCYL
+458 EEDCYL

-513 ADGSYVIDDVEVTQY
+513 ADGSYVIDDVEVTEY
-528 VEELAA
+528 VESLAA

-571 DLLNALGSGYQGTME
+571 DLLNALESGYQGTME

-700 VNTPYENARMIYE
+700 INTPYANAKTIYE

>member
-1 MGEEKQQGEKRA
+1 MGEEKQQGERGA
-13 GSTGTQG
+13 GSGSAQG

-49 ARRVQTGEEKKAVS
+49 ARRAQTGEEKKDAS

-69 EDSRSSKNAKAG
+69 EGTRSANAKAG
-81 LEKRKNGE
+81 QVKRKAGE
-89 AVSRVPSERS
+89 ATHVVSSGRN
-99 IKKADVKSGTENQKI
+99 IKKTDVKSGTENE
-114 RGTSAQKQK
+114 RPRRTTAQKQK
-123 EHTKN
+123 DDIKN

-134 EKTQLSASER
+134 EKTQSSASVS
-144 TARTERAHHTSL
+144 TLRTERARHTSL
-156 VESERVSTRPE
+156 VESEQVNTRSE
-167 RKKVSGSLSTSEN
+167 RKKVSGSLSASEN
-180 GNAPKKNRKYAVSE
+180 GNAPKKSRKYASE
-194 EQKAGSSKKTGS
+194 EQKAGSSKKTES
-206 EEKSLNLR
+206 EEKSQNQRR
-214 KAKGTETKEDK
+214 KKLTEGVS
-225 KRAAGASVTKKN
+225 ATKKDGQN
-237 GRNTGEEKNDVV
+237 MHAEKSEAAQ
-249 KNSAQKQR
+249 NSAPKQQ
-257 QSEASAPRPRV
+257 QSEASAPRPHI
-268 GSHKLLIHCL
+268 GSHKLLTRCL
-278 WGFGGVM
+278 WGLGGIM
-285 LVVYIAVAVYFSSH
+285 LIVYIAVAVYFSSH

-314 SIAEVKE
+314 SVEEVKK
-321 LVTDK
+321 LVADK

-332 EVKERGGTSEY
+332 EVKERGGASEY
-343 VSADQIDLKFVDNSS
+343 LSADQIDLKFVDNSS

-370 WPIMLMMERDDMASV
+370 WPIMLMMERDDMAGV

-396 AFRDLECMNPIY
+396 AFKDLECMNPIY

-414 AYIQVT
+414 AYVQVT
-420 DNGFEIVEETE
+420 DSGFEVVKETE
-431 GNTLNPETIAK
+431 GNTLNPETTAK

-458 AEDCYL
+458 EEDCYL

-513 ADGSYVIDDVEVTQY
+513 ADGSYVIDDVEVTEY
-528 VEELAA
+528 VESLAA

-571 DLLNALGSGYQGTME
+571 DLLNALESGYQGTME

-700 VNTPYENARMIYE
+700 INTPYANAKTIYE

>member
-1 MGEEKQQGEKRA
+1 MGEEKQQGERGA
-13 GSTGTQG
+13 GSGSAQG

-49 ARRVQTGEEKKAVS
+49 ARRAQTGEEKKDAS

-69 EDSRSSKNAKAG
+69 EGTRSANAKAG
-81 LEKRKNGE
+81 QVKRKAGE
-89 AVSRVPSERS
+89 ATHVASSGRN
-99 IKKADVKSGTENQKI
+99 IKKTDVKSGTENE
-114 RGTSAQKQK
+114 RPRRTTAQKQK
-123 EHTKN
+123 DDIKN

-134 EKTQLSASER
+134 EKTQSSASVS
-144 TARTERAHHTSL
+144 TLRTERARHTSL
-156 VESERVSTRPE
+156 VESEQVNIRSE
-167 RKKVSGSLSTSEN
+167 RKKVSGSLSASEN
-180 GNAPKKNRKYAVSE
+180 GNAPKKSRKYASE
-194 EQKAGSSKKTGS
+194 EQKAGSSKKTES
-206 EEKSLNLR
+206 EEKSQNQRR
-214 KAKGTETKEDK
+214 KKLTEGVS
-225 KRAAGASVTKKN
+225 ATKKDGQN
-237 GRNTGEEKNDVV
+237 MHAEKSEAAQ
-249 KNSAQKQR
+249 NSAPKQQ
-257 QSEASAPRPRV
+257 QSEASAPRSHI
-268 GSHKLLIHCL
+268 GSHKLLTRCL
-278 WGFGGVM
+278 WGLGGVM
-285 LVVYIAVAVYFSSH
+285 LIVYIAVAVYFSSH

-314 SIAEVKE
+314 SVEEVKK
-321 LVTDK
+321 LVADK

-332 EVKERGGTSEY
+332 EVKERGGASEY
-343 VSADQIDLKFVDNSS
+343 LSADQIDLKFVDNSS
-358 IDRMAKAQRSYI
+358 IDRMARAQRSYI
-370 WPIMLMMERDDMASV
+370 WPIMLMMERDDMAGV

-396 AFRDLECMNPIY
+396 AFKDLECMNPIY

-414 AYIQVT
+414 AYVQVT
-420 DNGFEIVEETE
+420 DSGFEVVKETE
-431 GNTLNPETIAK
+431 GNTLNPETTAK

-458 AEDCYL
+458 EEDCYL

-513 ADGSYVIDDVEVTQY
+513 ADGSYVIDDVEVTEY
-528 VEELAA
+528 VESLAA

-571 DLLNALGSGYQGTME
+571 DLLNALESGYQGTME

-700 VNTPYENARMIYE
+700 INTPYANAKTIYE

>member
-1 MGEEKQQGEKRA
+1 MGEEKQQGENRA
-13 GSTGTQG
+13 GNGSAQG
-20 RRPAGGRSSVYG
+20 RRPVSGRSSIYG

-49 ARRVQTGEEKKAVS
+49 ARRRVQTGEEKRAVS
-63 AKHTKN
+63 GYEKRTKKEGVQSGN
-69 EDSRSSKNAKAG
+69 VKAG
-81 LEKRKNGE
+81 VEERRSEQTASG
-89 AVSRVPSERS
+89 VPAERN
-99 IKKADVKSGTENQKI
+99 IKKAVT
-114 RGTSAQKQK
+114 R
-123 EHTKN
+123 
-128 ENTKKV
+128 
-134 EKTQLSASER
+134 R
-144 TARTERAHHTSL
+144 TSL
-156 VESERVSTRPE
+156 TESEGVSVRPE
-167 RKKVSGSLSTSEN
+167 RKKVSGSLSISEN
-180 GNAPKKNRKYAVSE
+180 GNAPKKSRKSASE
-194 EQKAGSSKKTGS
+194 EQKAGSSKKT
-206 EEKSLNLR
+206 E
-214 KAKGTETKEDK
+214 
-225 KRAAGASVTKKN
+225 
-237 GRNTGEEKNDVV
+237 
-249 KNSAQKQR
+249 
-257 QSEASAPRPRV
+257 SEASTPRPHI
-268 GSHKLLIHCL
+268 GSHKFLSRCL
-278 WGFGGVM
+278 WGLGGIM
-285 LVVYIAVAVYFSSH
+285 LIVYIAVAVYFSSH

-314 SIAEVKE
+314 SVEEVKI
-321 LVTDK
+321 LVADK

-332 EVKERGGTSEY
+332 EVKERGGASEY
-343 VSADQIDLKFVDNSS
+343 LSADQIDLKFVDNSS
-358 IDRMAKAQRSYI
+358 IDRMARAQRSYI
-370 WPIMLMMERDDMASV
+370 WPVMLLMERNDVAGV
-385 AFSYDQKKALT
+385 AFTYDQKKALT
-396 AFRDLECMNPIY
+396 AFKDLECMNPIY

-414 AYIQVT
+414 AYVQVT
-420 DNGFEIVEETE
+420 DSGFEVVKETE
-431 GNTLNPETIAK
+431 GNTLNPETTAK

-458 AEDCYL
+458 EEDCYL

-483 ALVQADITYEFGSR
+483 ILVQADITYEFGSR

-513 ADGSYVIDDVEVTQY
+513 ADGSYVIDDVEVTEY
-528 VEELAA
+528 VEALAA

-619 DGVCI
+619 DGACI

-700 VNTPYENARMIYE
+700 INTPYANAKTIYE

>member
-1 MGEEKQQGEKRA
+1 MGEEKQQGERRTGN
-13 GSTGTQG
+13 GSAQG
-20 RRPAGGRSSVYG
+20 RRPVSGRSSIYG

-49 ARRVQTGEEKKAVS
+49 ARRVQTGEEKRAVS
-63 AKHTKN
+63 GYEKRTKK
-69 EDSRSSKNAKAG
+69 EGMQSENAKAG
-81 LEKRKNGE
+81 VEKRRSGQT
-89 AVSRVPSERS
+89 ASGVPAERN
-99 IKKADVKSGTENQKI
+99 IKKTVT
-114 RGTSAQKQK
+114 R
-123 EHTKN
+123 
-128 ENTKKV
+128 
-134 EKTQLSASER
+134 R
-144 TARTERAHHTSL
+144 TSL
-156 VESERVSTRPE
+156 AESEGVGVRLE
-167 RKKVSGSLSTSEN
+167 RKKVSGSLSASEN
-180 GNAPKKNRKYAVSE
+180 GSAPKKSRKYASE
-194 EQKAGSSKKTGS
+194 VQKAGSSKKTES
-206 EEKSLNLR
+206 E
-214 KAKGTETKEDK
+214 
-225 KRAAGASVTKKN
+225 V
-237 GRNTGEEKNDVV
+237 
-249 KNSAQKQR
+249 
-257 QSEASAPRPRV
+257 SAPRPHI
-268 GSHKLLIHCL
+268 GSHKLLTRCL
-278 WGFGGVM
+278 WGLGGVM
-285 LVVYIAVAVYFSSH
+285 LIVYIAVAVYFSSH

-314 SIAEVKE
+314 SVEEVKK
-321 LVTDK
+321 LVADK

-332 EVKERGGTSEY
+332 EVKERGGASEY
-343 VSADQIDLKFVDNSS
+343 LSADQIDLKFVDNSS
-358 IDRMAKAQRSYI
+358 IDRMARAQRSYI
-370 WPIMLMMERDDMASV
+370 WPIMLMMERDDMAGV

-396 AFRDLECMNPIY
+396 AFKDLECMNPIY
-408 TKAPTD
+408 TKTPTD
-414 AYIQVT
+414 AYVQVT
-420 DNGFEIVEETE
+420 DSGFEVVKETE
-431 GNTLNPETIAK
+431 GNTLNPETTAK

-475 VAEAEAKD
+475 VAEVEAKD
-483 ALVQADITYEFGSR
+483 VLVQADITYEFGSR

-513 ADGSYVIDDVEVTQY
+513 ADGSYVIDDVEVTEY
-528 VEELAA
+528 VEALAA

-586 PQYTYTAMSREE
+586 PQYTYEAMSREE

-700 VNTPYENARMIYE
+700 INTPYANAKTIYE

>member
-1 MGEEKQQGEKRA
+1 MGEEKQQGERRTGN
-13 GSTGTQG
+13 GSAQG
-20 RRPAGGRSSVYG
+20 RCPVSGRSSIYG

-49 ARRVQTGEEKKAVS
+49 ARRVQTGEEKRAVS
-63 AKHTKN
+63 GYEKRTKK
-69 EDSRSSKNAKAG
+69 EGMQSENAKAG
-81 LEKRKNGE
+81 VEKRRSGQT
-89 AVSRVPSERS
+89 ASGVPAERN
-99 IKKADVKSGTENQKI
+99 IKKTVT
-114 RGTSAQKQK
+114 R
-123 EHTKN
+123 
-128 ENTKKV
+128 
-134 EKTQLSASER
+134 R
-144 TARTERAHHTSL
+144 TSL
-156 VESERVSTRPE
+156 AESEGVGVRPE
-167 RKKVSGSLSTSEN
+167 RKKVSGSLSASEN
-180 GNAPKKNRKYAVSE
+180 GSAPKKSRKYASE
-194 EQKAGSSKKTGS
+194 VQKAGSSKKTES
-206 EEKSLNLR
+206 EEKPQNQRR
-214 KAKGTETKEDK
+214 KKLTEGESATKRDGQNMHAEKSD
-225 KRAAGASVTKKN
+225 AAQKSAS
-237 GRNTGEEKNDVV
+237 
-249 KNSAQKQR
+249 KQR
-257 QSEASAPRPRV
+257 QSEVSAPRPHI
-268 GSHKLLIHCL
+268 GSHKLLTRCL
-278 WGFGGVM
+278 WGLGGVM
-285 LVVYIAVAVYFSSH
+285 LIVYIAVAVYFSSH

-314 SIAEVKE
+314 SVEEVKK
-321 LVTDK
+321 LVADK

-332 EVKERGGTSEY
+332 EVKERGGASEY
-343 VSADQIDLKFVDNSS
+343 LSADQIDLKFVDNSS
-358 IDRMAKAQRSYI
+358 IDRMARAQRSYI
-370 WPIMLMMERDDMASV
+370 WPIMLMMERDDMAGV

-396 AFRDLECMNPIY
+396 AFKDLECMNPIY

-414 AYIQVT
+414 AYVQVT
-420 DNGFEIVEETE
+420 DSGFEVVKETE
-431 GNTLNPETIAK
+431 GNTLNPETTAK

-458 AEDCYL
+458 EEDCYL

-483 ALVQADITYEFGSR
+483 VLVQADITYEFGSR

-513 ADGSYVIDDVEVTQY
+513 ADASYVIDDVEVTEY
-528 VEELAA
+528 VEALAA

-700 VNTPYENARMIYE
+700 INTPYANAKTIYE

>member
-1 MGEEKQQGEKRA
+1 MGEEKQQGENRA
-13 GSTGTQG
+13 GNGSAQG
-20 RRPAGGRSSVYG
+20 RRPVSGRSSIYG

-49 ARRVQTGEEKKAVS
+49 ARRRVQTGEEKRAVS
-63 AKHTKN
+63 GYEKRTKKEGVQSGN
-69 EDSRSSKNAKAG
+69 VKAG
-81 LEKRKNGE
+81 VEERRSEQTASG
-89 AVSRVPSERS
+89 VPAERN
-99 IKKADVKSGTENQKI
+99 IKKTVT
-114 RGTSAQKQK
+114 R
-123 EHTKN
+123 
-128 ENTKKV
+128 
-134 EKTQLSASER
+134 R
-144 TARTERAHHTSL
+144 TSL
-156 VESERVSTRPE
+156 AESEGVSVRPE
-167 RKKVSGSLSTSEN
+167 RKKVSGSLSISEN
-180 GNAPKKNRKYAVSE
+180 GNAPKKIRKSASE
-194 EQKAGSSKKTGS
+194 EQKAGSSKKT
-206 EEKSLNLR
+206 E
-214 KAKGTETKEDK
+214 
-225 KRAAGASVTKKN
+225 
-237 GRNTGEEKNDVV
+237 
-249 KNSAQKQR
+249 
-257 QSEASAPRPRV
+257 SEASTPRPHI
-268 GSHKLLIHCL
+268 GSHKFLSRCL
-278 WGFGGVM
+278 WGLGGVM

-314 SIAEVKE
+314 SVEEVKI
-321 LVTDK
+321 LVADK

-332 EVKERGGTSEY
+332 EVKERGGASEY
-343 VSADQIDLKFVDNSS
+343 LSADQIDLKFVDNSS
-358 IDRMAKAQRSYI
+358 IDRMARAQRSYI
-370 WPIMLMMERDDMASV
+370 WPIMLMMERDDMAGV

-396 AFRDLECMNPIY
+396 AFKDLECMNPIY

-414 AYIQVT
+414 AYVQVT
-420 DNGFEIVEETE
+420 DSGFEVVKETE
-431 GNTLNPETIAK
+431 GNTLNPETTAK

-458 AEDCYL
+458 EEDCYL

-483 ALVQADITYEFGSR
+483 VLVQADITYEFGSR

-513 ADGSYVIDDVEVTQY
+513 ADASYVIDDVEVTEY
-528 VEELAA
+528 VEALAA

-571 DLLNALGSGYQGTME
+571 DLLHALGSGYQGTME

-700 VNTPYENARMIYE
+700 INTPYANAKTIYE

>member
-1 MGEEKQQGEKRA
+1 MGEEKQQGEKGA
-13 GSTGTQG
+13 GSGSAQG

-49 ARRVQTGEEKKAVS
+49 ARRAQTGEEKKDAS

-69 EDSRSSKNAKAG
+69 EGTRSANVKAG
-81 LEKRKNGE
+81 QVKRKAGE
-89 AVSRVPSERS
+89 ATHVVSSGRN
-99 IKKADVKSGTENQKI
+99 IKKTDVKSGTENE
-114 RGTSAQKQK
+114 RPRRTTAQKQK
-123 EHTKN
+123 DDIKN

-134 EKTQLSASER
+134 EKTQSSASVS
-144 TARTERAHHTSL
+144 TLRTERARHTSL
-156 VESERVSTRPE
+156 VESEQVNTRSE
-167 RKKVSGSLSTSEN
+167 RKKVSGSLSASEN
-180 GNAPKKNRKYAVSE
+180 GNAPKKSRKYASE
-194 EQKAGSSKKTGS
+194 EQKAGSSKKTES
-206 EEKSLNLR
+206 EEKSQNQRR
-214 KAKGTETKEDK
+214 KKLTEGVS
-225 KRAAGASVTKKN
+225 ATKKDGQN
-237 GRNTGEEKNDVV
+237 MHAEKSDAAQ
-249 KNSAQKQR
+249 NSAPKQQ
-257 QSEASAPRPRV
+257 QSEASAPRPHI
-268 GSHKLLIHCL
+268 GSHKLLTRCL
-278 WGFGGVM
+278 WGLGGVM
-285 LVVYIAVAVYFSSH
+285 LIVYIAVAVYFSSH

-314 SIAEVKE
+314 SVEEVKK
-321 LVTDK
+321 LVADK

-332 EVKERGGTSEY
+332 EVKERGGASEY
-343 VSADQIDLKFVDNSS
+343 LSADQIDLKFVDNSS

-370 WPIMLMMERDDMASV
+370 WPIMLMMERDDMAGV

-396 AFRDLECMNPIY
+396 AFKDLECMNPIY

-414 AYIQVT
+414 AYVQVT
-420 DNGFEIVEETE
+420 DSGFEVVKETE
-431 GNTLNPETIAK
+431 GNTLNPETTAK

-458 AEDCYL
+458 EEACYL

-513 ADGSYVIDDVEVTQY
+513 ADGSYVIDDVEVTEY
-528 VEELAA
+528 VESLAA

-571 DLLNALGSGYQGTME
+571 DLLNALESGYQGTME

-700 VNTPYENARMIYE
+700 INTPYANAKTIYE

>member
-1 MGEEKQQGEKRA
+1 MGEEKQQGENRA
-13 GSTGTQG
+13 GNGSAQG
-20 RRPAGGRSSVYG
+20 RRPVSGRSSIYG

-49 ARRVQTGEEKKAVS
+49 ARRRVQTGEEKRAVS
-63 AKHTKN
+63 GYEKRTKKEGVQSGN
-69 EDSRSSKNAKAG
+69 VKAG
-81 LEKRKNGE
+81 VEERRSEQTASG
-89 AVSRVPSERS
+89 VPAERN
-99 IKKADVKSGTENQKI
+99 IKKTVT
-114 RGTSAQKQK
+114 R
-123 EHTKN
+123 
-128 ENTKKV
+128 
-134 EKTQLSASER
+134 R
-144 TARTERAHHTSL
+144 TSL
-156 VESERVSTRPE
+156 AESEGVSVRPE
-167 RKKVSGSLSTSEN
+167 RKKVSGSLSISEN
-180 GNAPKKNRKYAVSE
+180 GNAPKKIRKSASE
-194 EQKAGSSKKTGS
+194 EQKAGSSKKT
-206 EEKSLNLR
+206 E
-214 KAKGTETKEDK
+214 
-225 KRAAGASVTKKN
+225 
-237 GRNTGEEKNDVV
+237 
-249 KNSAQKQR
+249 
-257 QSEASAPRPRV
+257 SEASTPRPHI
-268 GSHKLLIHCL
+268 GSHKFLSRCL
-278 WGFGGVM
+278 WGLGGVM

-314 SIAEVKE
+314 SVEEVKI
-321 LVTDK
+321 LVADK

-332 EVKERGGTSEY
+332 EVKERGGASEY
-343 VSADQIDLKFVDNSS
+343 LSADQIDLKFVDNSS
-358 IDRMAKAQRSYI
+358 IDRMARAQRSYI
-370 WPIMLMMERDDMASV
+370 WPIMLMMERDDMAGV

-396 AFRDLECMNPIY
+396 AFKDLECMNPIY

-414 AYIQVT
+414 AYVQVT
-420 DNGFEIVEETE
+420 DSGFEVVKETE
-431 GNTLNPETIAK
+431 GNTLNPETTAK

-458 AEDCYL
+458 EEDCYL

-483 ALVQADITYEFGSR
+483 VLVQADITYEFGSR

-513 ADGSYVIDDVEVTQY
+513 ADASYVIDDVEVTEY
-528 VEELAA
+528 VEALAA

-700 VNTPYENARMIYE
+700 INTPYANAKTIYE

>member
-1 MGEEKQQGEKRA
+1 MGEEKQQGERRTGN
-13 GSTGTQG
+13 GSAQG
-20 RRPAGGRSSVYG
+20 RRPVSGRSSIYG

-49 ARRVQTGEEKKAVS
+49 ARRVQTGEEKRAVS
-63 AKHTKN
+63 GYEKRTKK
-69 EDSRSSKNAKAG
+69 EGMQSENAKAG
-81 LEKRKNGE
+81 VEKRRSGQT
-89 AVSRVPSERS
+89 ASGVPAERN
-99 IKKADVKSGTENQKI
+99 IKKTVT
-114 RGTSAQKQK
+114 R
-123 EHTKN
+123 
-128 ENTKKV
+128 
-134 EKTQLSASER
+134 R
-144 TARTERAHHTSL
+144 TSL
-156 VESERVSTRPE
+156 AESEGVGVRPE
-167 RKKVSGSLSTSEN
+167 RKKVSGSLSASEN
-180 GNAPKKNRKYAVSE
+180 GSAPKKSRKYASE
-194 EQKAGSSKKTGS
+194 VQKAGSSKKTES
-206 EEKSLNLR
+206 EEKPQNQRR
-214 KAKGTETKEDK
+214 KKLTEGESATKRDGQNMHAEKSD
-225 KRAAGASVTKKN
+225 AAQKSAS
-237 GRNTGEEKNDVV
+237 
-249 KNSAQKQR
+249 KQR
-257 QSEASAPRPRV
+257 QSEVSAPRPHI
-268 GSHKLLIHCL
+268 GSHKLLTRCL
-278 WGFGGVM
+278 WGLGGVM
-285 LVVYIAVAVYFSSH
+285 LIVYIAVAVYFSSH

-314 SIAEVKE
+314 SVEEVKK
-321 LVTDK
+321 LVADK

-332 EVKERGGTSEY
+332 EVKERGGASEY
-343 VSADQIDLKFVDNSS
+343 LSADQIDLKFVDNSS
-358 IDRMAKAQRSYI
+358 IDRMARAQRSYI
-370 WPIMLMMERDDMASV
+370 WPIMLMMERDDMAGV

-396 AFRDLECMNPIY
+396 AFKDLECMNPIY
-408 TKAPTD
+408 TKTPTD
-414 AYIQVT
+414 AYVQVT
-420 DNGFEIVEETE
+420 DSGFEVVKETE
-431 GNTLNPETIAK
+431 GNTLNPETTAK

-475 VAEAEAKD
+475 VAEVEAKD
-483 ALVQADITYEFGSR
+483 VLVQADITYEFGSR

-513 ADGSYVIDDVEVTQY
+513 ADGSYVIDDVEVTEY
-528 VEELAA
+528 VEALAA

-586 PQYTYTAMSREE
+586 PQYTYEAMSREE

-700 VNTPYENARMIYE
+700 INTPYANAKTIYE

>member
-1 MGEEKQQGEKRA
+1 MGEEKQQGENRTGN
-13 GSTGTQG
+13 GSAQG
-20 RRPAGGRSSVYG
+20 RHPVSGRSSIYG

-49 ARRVQTGEEKKAVS
+49 ARRVQTGEEKRAVS
-63 AKHTKN
+63 GYEKRTKKEGVQSEN
-69 EDSRSSKNAKAG
+69 VKAG
-81 LEKRKNGE
+81 VEKRRSGQT
-89 AVSRVPSERS
+89 ASGVPAERN
-99 IKKADVKSGTENQKI
+99 IKKAERTSEQKI
-114 RGTSAQKQK
+114 EKG
-123 EHTKN
+123 KN
-128 ENTKKV
+128 E
-134 EKTQLSASER
+134 SSE
-144 TARTERAHHTSL
+144 ARRTSL
-156 VESERVSTRPE
+156 AESEGVSVRSE
-167 RKKVSGSLSTSEN
+167 RKKVSGSLSASEN
-180 GNAPKKNRKYAVSE
+180 GNAPKKSRKYASE
-194 EQKAGSSKKTGS
+194 EQKAGSSKKTES
-206 EEKSLNLR
+206 EVS
-214 KAKGTETKEDK
+214 T
-225 KRAAGASVTKKN
+225 
-237 GRNTGEEKNDVV
+237 
-249 KNSAQKQR
+249 
-257 QSEASAPRPRV
+257 PRPHI
-268 GSHKLLIHCL
+268 GSHKLLTRCL
-278 WGFGGVM
+278 WGLGGVM
-285 LVVYIAVAVYFSSH
+285 LIVYIAVAVYFSSH

-314 SIAEVKE
+314 SVEEVKK
-321 LVTDK
+321 LVAEK

-332 EVKERGGTSEY
+332 EVKERGGASEY
-343 VSADQIDLKFVDNSS
+343 LSADQIDLKFVDNSS

-370 WPIMLMMERDDMASV
+370 WPIMLMMERDDMAGV

-396 AFRDLECMNPIY
+396 AFKDLECMNPIY

-414 AYIQVT
+414 AYVQVT
-420 DNGFEIVEETE
+420 DSGFEVVKETE
-431 GNTLNPETIAK
+431 GNTLNPETTAK
-442 ALYAALDG
+442 ALYASLDG

-458 AEDCYL
+458 KEACYL

-475 VAEAEAKD
+475 VAEAEAKN

-513 ADGSYVIDDVEVTQY
+513 ADGSYVIDDVEVTEY
-528 VEELAA
+528 VESLAA

-571 DLLNALGSGYQGTME
+571 DLLNALESGYQGTME

-700 VNTPYENARMIYE
+700 INTPYANAKTIYE

>member
-1 MGEEKQQGEKRA
+1 MGEERQQGEKRPESRNA
-13 GSTGTQG
+13 ES
-20 RRPAGGRSSVYG
+20 RRPASGRSSIYG

-37 QMMKRSAQHSAQ
+37 QMMKRSAQHSAE
-49 ARRVQTGEEKKAVS
+49 ARRSKAEEEKRDMP
-63 AKHTKN
+63 AKRTKK
-69 EDSRSSKNAKAG
+69 EGARSEERKPG
-81 LEKRKNGE
+81 LEKRKAGE
-89 AVSRVPSERS
+89 AAVRVASGRN
-99 IKKADVKSGTENQKI
+99 IKKV
-114 RGTSAQKQK
+114 
-123 EHTKN
+123 
-128 ENTKKV
+128 
-134 EKTQLSASER
+134 
-144 TARTERAHHTSL
+144 SL
-156 VESERVSTRPE
+156 VESERVSTQTE
-167 RKKVSGSLSTSEN
+167 RKKVSGSIAVSEN
-180 GNAPKKNRKYAVSE
+180 GNNQKKSRKYETELQKVKSSRTTDSE
-194 EQKAGSSKKTGS
+194 KKADTKRPGQKRQQKK
-206 EEKSLNLR
+206 
-214 KAKGTETKEDK
+214 A
-225 KRAAGASVTKKN
+225 
-237 GRNTGEEKNDVV
+237 
-249 KNSAQKQR
+249 
-257 QSEASAPRPRV
+257 ASAPRPYI
-268 GSHKLLIHCL
+268 GSHRILTRCL

-314 SIAEVKE
+314 SVEEVKK
-321 LVTDK
+321 LVAEK

-343 VSADQIDLKFVDNSS
+343 LSAGQIDLKFVDNSS

-370 WPIMLMMERDDMASV
+370 WPVMLLMERNDVAGV
-385 AFSYDQKKALT
+385 AFTYDQKKALT
-396 AFRDLECMNPIY
+396 AFKDLECMNPIY

-414 AYIQVT
+414 AYVQVT
-420 DNGFEIVEETE
+420 DSGFEVVKETE
-431 GNTLNPETIAK
+431 GNTLNPETTAK

-458 AEDCYL
+458 EEDCYL

-513 ADGSYVIDDVEVTQY
+513 ADGSYVIDDVEVTEY
-528 VEELAA
+528 VESLAA

-571 DLLNALGSGYQGTME
+571 DLLNALESGYQGTME

-700 VNTPYENARMIYE
+700 INTPYANAKTIYE

>member
-1 MGEEKQQGEKRA
+1 MGEEKQQGERRTGN
-13 GSTGTQG
+13 GSAQG
-20 RRPAGGRSSVYG
+20 RCPVSGRSSIYG

-49 ARRVQTGEEKKAVS
+49 ARRVQTGEEKRAVS
-63 AKHTKN
+63 GYEKRTKK
-69 EDSRSSKNAKAG
+69 EGMQSENAKAG
-81 LEKRKNGE
+81 VEKRRSGQT
-89 AVSRVPSERS
+89 ASGVPAERN
-99 IKKADVKSGTENQKI
+99 IKKTVT
-114 RGTSAQKQK
+114 R
-123 EHTKN
+123 
-128 ENTKKV
+128 
-134 EKTQLSASER
+134 R
-144 TARTERAHHTSL
+144 TSL
-156 VESERVSTRPE
+156 AESEGVGVRPE
-167 RKKVSGSLSTSEN
+167 RKKVSGSLSASEN
-180 GNAPKKNRKYAVSE
+180 GSAPKKSRKYASE
-194 EQKAGSSKKTGS
+194 VQKAGSSKKTES
-206 EEKSLNLR
+206 E
-214 KAKGTETKEDK
+214 
-225 KRAAGASVTKKN
+225 V
-237 GRNTGEEKNDVV
+237 
-249 KNSAQKQR
+249 
-257 QSEASAPRPRV
+257 SAPRPHI
-268 GSHKLLIHCL
+268 GSHKLLTRCL
-278 WGFGGVM
+278 WGLGGVM
-285 LVVYIAVAVYFSSH
+285 LIVYIAVAVYFSSH

-314 SIAEVKE
+314 SVEEVKK
-321 LVTDK
+321 LVADK

-332 EVKERGGTSEY
+332 EVKERGGASEY
-343 VSADQIDLKFVDNSS
+343 LSADQIDLKFVDNSS
-358 IDRMAKAQRSYI
+358 IDRMARAQRSYI
-370 WPIMLMMERDDMASV
+370 WPIMLLMERDDMAGV

-396 AFRDLECMNPIY
+396 AFKDLECMNPIY

-414 AYIQVT
+414 AYVQVT
-420 DNGFEIVEETE
+420 DSGFEVVKETE
-431 GNTLNPETIAK
+431 GNTLNPETTAK

-458 AEDCYL
+458 EEDCYL

-483 ALVQADITYEFGSR
+483 VLVQADITYEFGSR

-513 ADGSYVIDDVEVTQY
+513 ADASYVIDDVEVTEY
-528 VEELAA
+528 VEALAA

-700 VNTPYENARMIYE
+700 INTPYANAKTIYE

>member
-1 MGEEKQQGEKRA
+1 MGEEKQQGENRTGN
-13 GSTGTQG
+13 GSAQG
-20 RRPAGGRSSVYG
+20 RHPVSGRSSIYG

-49 ARRVQTGEEKKAVS
+49 ARRVQTGEEKRAVS
-63 AKHTKN
+63 
-69 EDSRSSKNAKAG
+69 G
-81 LEKRKNGE
+81 YEKC
-89 AVSRVPSERS
+89 
-99 IKKADVKSGTENQKI
+99 T
-114 RGTSAQKQK
+114 
-123 EHTKN
+123 
-128 ENTKKV
+128 
-134 EKTQLSASER
+134 
-144 TARTERAHHTSL
+144 
-156 VESERVSTRPE
+156 ESEGVSARPE
-167 RKKVSGSLSTSEN
+167 RKKVSGSLSISEN
-180 GNAPKKNRKYAVSE
+180 GNAPKKSRKYASE
-194 EQKAGSSKKTGS
+194 EQKAGSSKKTES
-206 EEKSLNLR
+206 EVS
-214 KAKGTETKEDK
+214 T
-225 KRAAGASVTKKN
+225 
-237 GRNTGEEKNDVV
+237 
-249 KNSAQKQR
+249 
-257 QSEASAPRPRV
+257 PRPHI
-268 GSHKLLIHCL
+268 GSHKLLICCL
-278 WGFGGVM
+278 WGLGGIM
-285 LVVYIAVAVYFSSH
+285 LIVYIAVAVYFSSH

-314 SIAEVKE
+314 SVEEVKK
-321 LVTDK
+321 LVADK

-332 EVKERGGTSEY
+332 EIKERGGASEY
-343 VSADQIDLKFVDNSS
+343 LSADQIDLKFVDNSS

-370 WPIMLMMERDDMASV
+370 WPIMLMMERDDMAGV

-396 AFRDLECMNPIY
+396 VFKDLECMNPIY

-414 AYIQVT
+414 AYVQVT
-420 DNGFEIVEETE
+420 DSGFEVVKETE
-431 GNTLNPETIAK
+431 GNTLNPETTAK

-458 AEDCYL
+458 EEDCYL

-497 QERVNAPV
+497 QERVYAPV

-513 ADGSYVIDDVEVTQY
+513 ADGSYVIDDVEVTEY
-528 VEELAA
+528 VESLAA

-571 DLLNALGSGYQGTME
+571 DLLNALESGYKGTME

-700 VNTPYENARMIYE
+700 INTPYANAKTIYE

>member
-1 MGEEKQQGEKRA
+1 MGEEKQQGERRTGN
-13 GSTGTQG
+13 GSAQG
-20 RRPAGGRSSVYG
+20 RCPVSGRSSIYG

-49 ARRVQTGEEKKAVS
+49 ARRVQTGEEKRAVS
-63 AKHTKN
+63 GYEKRTKK
-69 EDSRSSKNAKAG
+69 EGMQSENAKAG
-81 LEKRKNGE
+81 VEKRRSGQT
-89 AVSRVPSERS
+89 ASGVPAERN
-99 IKKADVKSGTENQKI
+99 IKKTVT
-114 RGTSAQKQK
+114 R
-123 EHTKN
+123 
-128 ENTKKV
+128 
-134 EKTQLSASER
+134 R
-144 TARTERAHHTSL
+144 TSL
-156 VESERVSTRPE
+156 AESEGVGVRPE
-167 RKKVSGSLSTSEN
+167 RKKVSGSLSASEN
-180 GNAPKKNRKYAVSE
+180 GSAPKKSRKYASE
-194 EQKAGSSKKTGS
+194 VQKAGSSKKTES
-206 EEKSLNLR
+206 E
-214 KAKGTETKEDK
+214 
-225 KRAAGASVTKKN
+225 V
-237 GRNTGEEKNDVV
+237 
-249 KNSAQKQR
+249 
-257 QSEASAPRPRV
+257 SAPRPHI
-268 GSHKLLIHCL
+268 GSHKLLTRCL
-278 WGFGGVM
+278 WGLGGVM
-285 LVVYIAVAVYFSSH
+285 LIVYIAVAVYFSSH

-314 SIAEVKE
+314 SVEEVKK
-321 LVTDK
+321 LVADK

-332 EVKERGGTSEY
+332 EVKERGGASEY
-343 VSADQIDLKFVDNSS
+343 LSADQIDLKFVDNSS
-358 IDRMAKAQRSYI
+358 IDRMARAQRSYI
-370 WPIMLMMERDDMASV
+370 WPIMLMMERDDMAGV

-396 AFRDLECMNPIY
+396 AFKDLECMNPIY

-414 AYIQVT
+414 AYVQVT
-420 DNGFEIVEETE
+420 DSGFEVVKETE
-431 GNTLNPETIAK
+431 GNTLNPETTAK

-458 AEDCYL
+458 EEDCYL

-483 ALVQADITYEFGSR
+483 VLVQADITYEFGSR

-513 ADGSYVIDDVEVTQY
+513 ADGSYVIDDVEVTEY
-528 VEELAA
+528 VEALAA

-586 PQYTYTAMSREE
+586 PQYTYEAMSREE

-700 VNTPYENARMIYE
+700 INTPYANAKTIYE

>member
-1 MGEEKQQGEKRA
+1 MGEEKQQGERRTGN
-13 GSTGTQG
+13 GSAQG
-20 RRPAGGRSSVYG
+20 RCPVSGRSSIYG

-49 ARRVQTGEEKKAVS
+49 ARRVQTGEEKRAVS
-63 AKHTKN
+63 GYEKRTKK
-69 EDSRSSKNAKAG
+69 EGMQSENAKAG
-81 LEKRKNGE
+81 VEKRRSGQT
-89 AVSRVPSERS
+89 ASGVPAERN
-99 IKKADVKSGTENQKI
+99 IKKTVT
-114 RGTSAQKQK
+114 R
-123 EHTKN
+123 
-128 ENTKKV
+128 
-134 EKTQLSASER
+134 R
-144 TARTERAHHTSL
+144 TSL
-156 VESERVSTRPE
+156 AESEGVGVRPE
-167 RKKVSGSLSTSEN
+167 RKKVSGSLSASEN
-180 GNAPKKNRKYAVSE
+180 GSAPKKSRKYASE
-194 EQKAGSSKKTGS
+194 VQKAGSSKKTES
-206 EEKSLNLR
+206 EEKPQNQRR
-214 KAKGTETKEDK
+214 KKLTEGESATKRDGQNMHAEKSD
-225 KRAAGASVTKKN
+225 AAQKSAS
-237 GRNTGEEKNDVV
+237 
-249 KNSAQKQR
+249 KQR
-257 QSEASAPRPRV
+257 QSEVSAPRPHI
-268 GSHKLLIHCL
+268 GSHKLLTRCL
-278 WGFGGVM
+278 WGLGGVM
-285 LVVYIAVAVYFSSH
+285 LIVYIAVAVYFSSH

-314 SIAEVKE
+314 SVEEVKK
-321 LVTDK
+321 LVADK

-332 EVKERGGTSEY
+332 EVKERGGASEY
-343 VSADQIDLKFVDNSS
+343 LSADQIDLKFVDNSS
-358 IDRMAKAQRSYI
+358 IDRMARAQRSYI
-370 WPIMLMMERDDMASV
+370 WPIMLMMERDDMAGV

-396 AFRDLECMNPIY
+396 AFKDLECMNPIY
-408 TKAPTD
+408 TKTPTD
-414 AYIQVT
+414 AYVQVT
-420 DNGFEIVEETE
+420 DSGFEVVKETE
-431 GNTLNPETIAK
+431 GNTLNPETTAK

-475 VAEAEAKD
+475 VAEVEAKD
-483 ALVQADITYEFGSR
+483 VLVQADITYEFGSR

-513 ADGSYVIDDVEVTQY
+513 ADGSYVIDDVEVTEY
-528 VEELAA
+528 VEALAA

-586 PQYTYTAMSREE
+586 PQYTYEAMSREE

-700 VNTPYENARMIYE
+700 INTPYANAKTIYE

>member
-1 MGEEKQQGEKRA
+1 MGEEKQQGENRA
-13 GSTGTQG
+13 GNGSAQG
-20 RRPAGGRSSVYG
+20 RRPVSGRSSIYG

-49 ARRVQTGEEKKAVS
+49 ARRRVQTGEEKRAVS
-63 AKHTKN
+63 GYEKRTKKEGVQSGN
-69 EDSRSSKNAKAG
+69 VKAG
-81 LEKRKNGE
+81 VEERRSEQTASG
-89 AVSRVPSERS
+89 VPAERN
-99 IKKADVKSGTENQKI
+99 IKKTVT
-114 RGTSAQKQK
+114 R
-123 EHTKN
+123 
-128 ENTKKV
+128 
-134 EKTQLSASER
+134 R
-144 TARTERAHHTSL
+144 TSL
-156 VESERVSTRPE
+156 AESEGVSVRPE
-167 RKKVSGSLSTSEN
+167 RKKVSGSLSISEN
-180 GNAPKKNRKYAVSE
+180 GNAPKKSRKSVSE
-194 EQKAGSSKKTGS
+194 EQKAGSSKKT
-206 EEKSLNLR
+206 E
-214 KAKGTETKEDK
+214 
-225 KRAAGASVTKKN
+225 
-237 GRNTGEEKNDVV
+237 
-249 KNSAQKQR
+249 
-257 QSEASAPRPRV
+257 SEASTPRPHI
-268 GSHKLLIHCL
+268 GSHKFLSRCL

-314 SIAEVKE
+314 SVEEVKK
-321 LVTDK
+321 LVAEK

-343 VSADQIDLKFVDNSS
+343 LSAGQIDLKFVDNSS

-370 WPIMLMMERDDMASV
+370 WPVMLLMERDDMAGV

-396 AFRDLECMNPIY
+396 AFKDLECMNPIY

-414 AYIQVT
+414 AYVQVT
-420 DNGFEIVEETE
+420 DSGFEVVKETE
-431 GNTLNPETIAK
+431 GNTLNPETTAK

-458 AEDCYL
+458 EEDCYL

-483 ALVQADITYEFGSR
+483 VLVQADITYEFGSR

-513 ADGSYVIDDVEVTQY
+513 ADGSYVIDDVEVTEY
-528 VEELAA
+528 VEALAA

-700 VNTPYENARMIYE
+700 INTPYANAKTIYE

>member
-1 MGEEKQQGEKRA
+1 MGEEKQQGENRA
-13 GSTGTQG
+13 GHGSAQG
-20 RRPAGGRSSVYG
+20 RRPVSGRSSIYG

-49 ARRVQTGEEKKAVS
+49 ARRRVQTGEEKRAVS
-63 AKHTKN
+63 GYEKRTKKEGVQSGN
-69 EDSRSSKNAKAG
+69 VKAG
-81 LEKRKNGE
+81 VEKRRSEQTASG
-89 AVSRVPSERS
+89 VPAERN
-99 IKKADVKSGTENQKI
+99 IKKAVTRSETENRRTK
-114 RGTSAQKQK
+114 GTTPQEQK
-123 EHTKN
+123 EQTKSQ
-128 ENTKKV
+128 NTKK
-134 EKTQLSASER
+134 AER
-144 TARTERAHHTSL
+144 TSEQKIEKGKNESSEARRTSL
-156 VESERVSTRPE
+156 TKSEGVSVRPE
-167 RKKVSGSLSTSEN
+167 RKKVSGSLSISEN
-180 GNAPKKNRKYAVSE
+180 GNAPKKSRKSASE
-194 EQKAGSSKKTGS
+194 EQKAGSSKKT
-206 EEKSLNLR
+206 E
-214 KAKGTETKEDK
+214 
-225 KRAAGASVTKKN
+225 
-237 GRNTGEEKNDVV
+237 
-249 KNSAQKQR
+249 
-257 QSEASAPRPRV
+257 SEASTPRPHID
-268 GSHKLLIHCL
+268 SHKFLSRCL

-314 SIAEVKE
+314 SVEEVKK
-321 LVTDK
+321 LVAEK

-332 EVKERGGTSEY
+332 EVKERGGASEY
-343 VSADQIDLKFVDNSS
+343 LSADQIDLKFVDNSS
-358 IDRMAKAQRSYI
+358 IDRMARAQRSYI
-370 WPIMLMMERDDMASV
+370 WPVMLLMERNDVAGV
-385 AFSYDQKKALT
+385 AFTYDQKKALT
-396 AFRDLECMNPIY
+396 AFKDLECMNPIY

-414 AYIQVT
+414 AYVQVT
-420 DNGFEIVEETE
+420 DSGFEVVKETE
-431 GNTLNPETIAK
+431 GNTLNPETTAK

-458 AEDCYL
+458 EEDCYL

-483 ALVQADITYEFGSR
+483 ILVQADITYEFGSR

-571 DLLNALGSGYQGTME
+571 DLLNALESGYQGTME

-619 DGVCI
+619 DGDCI

-700 VNTPYENARMIYE
+700 INTPYANAKTIYE

>member
-1 MGEEKQQGEKRA
+1 MGEEKQQGERGA
-13 GSTGTQG
+13 GSGSAQG

-49 ARRVQTGEEKKAVS
+49 ARRAQTGEEKKDAS

-69 EDSRSSKNAKAG
+69 EGTRSANAKAG
-81 LEKRKNGE
+81 QVKRKAGE
-89 AVSRVPSERS
+89 ATHVVSSGRN
-99 IKKADVKSGTENQKI
+99 IKKTDVKSGTENE
-114 RGTSAQKQK
+114 RPRRTTAQKQK
-123 EHTKN
+123 DDIKN

-134 EKTQLSASER
+134 EKTQSSASVS
-144 TARTERAHHTSL
+144 TLRTERARHTSL
-156 VESERVSTRPE
+156 VESEQVNIRSE
-167 RKKVSGSLSTSEN
+167 RKKVSGSLCASEN
-180 GNAPKKNRKYAVSE
+180 GNAPKKSRKYASE
-194 EQKAGSSKKTGS
+194 EQKAGSSKKTES
-206 EEKSLNLR
+206 EEKSQNQRR
-214 KAKGTETKEDK
+214 KKLTEGVS
-225 KRAAGASVTKKN
+225 ATKKDGQN
-237 GRNTGEEKNDVV
+237 MHAEKSEAAQ
-249 KNSAQKQR
+249 NSAPKQQ
-257 QSEASAPRPRV
+257 QSEASAPRPHI
-268 GSHKLLIHCL
+268 GSHKLLTRCL
-278 WGFGGVM
+278 WGLGGVM
-285 LVVYIAVAVYFSSH
+285 LIVYIAVAVYFSSH

-314 SIAEVKE
+314 SVEEVKK
-321 LVTDK
+321 LVADK

-332 EVKERGGTSEY
+332 EVKERGGASEY
-343 VSADQIDLKFVDNSS
+343 LSADQIDLKFVDNSS

-370 WPIMLMMERDDMASV
+370 WPIMLMMERDDMAGV

-396 AFRDLECMNPIY
+396 AFKDLECMNPIY

-414 AYIQVT
+414 AYVQVT
-420 DNGFEIVEETE
+420 DSGFEVVKETE
-431 GNTLNPETIAK
+431 GNTLNPETTAK

-458 AEDCYL
+458 EEACYL

-513 ADGSYVIDDVEVTQY
+513 ADGSYVIDDVEVTEY
-528 VEELAA
+528 VESLAA

-571 DLLNALGSGYQGTME
+571 DLLNALESGYQGTME

-700 VNTPYENARMIYE
+700 INTPYANAKTIYE

>member
-1 MGEEKQQGEKRA
+1 MGEEKQQGERRTGN
-13 GSTGTQG
+13 GSAQG
-20 RRPAGGRSSVYG
+20 RRPVSGRSSIYG

-49 ARRVQTGEEKKAVS
+49 ARRGQTGEEKRAVS
-63 AKHTKN
+63 GYEKRTKK
-69 EDSRSSKNAKAG
+69 EGMQSENAKAG
-81 LEKRKNGE
+81 VEKRRSGQT
-89 AVSRVPSERS
+89 ASGVPAERN
-99 IKKADVKSGTENQKI
+99 IKKTVT
-114 RGTSAQKQK
+114 R
-123 EHTKN
+123 
-128 ENTKKV
+128 
-134 EKTQLSASER
+134 R
-144 TARTERAHHTSL
+144 TSL
-156 VESERVSTRPE
+156 AESEGVGVRPE
-167 RKKVSGSLSTSEN
+167 RKKVSGSLSASEN
-180 GNAPKKNRKYAVSE
+180 GSAPKKSRKYASE
-194 EQKAGSSKKTGS
+194 VQKAGSSKKTES
-206 EEKSLNLR
+206 E
-214 KAKGTETKEDK
+214 
-225 KRAAGASVTKKN
+225 V
-237 GRNTGEEKNDVV
+237 
-249 KNSAQKQR
+249 
-257 QSEASAPRPRV
+257 SAPRPHI
-268 GSHKLLIHCL
+268 GSHKLLTRCL
-278 WGFGGVM
+278 WGLGGVM
-285 LVVYIAVAVYFSSH
+285 LIVYIAVAVYFSSH

-314 SIAEVKE
+314 SVEEVKK
-321 LVTDK
+321 LVADK

-332 EVKERGGTSEY
+332 EVKERGGASEY
-343 VSADQIDLKFVDNSS
+343 LSADQIDLKFVDNSS
-358 IDRMAKAQRSYI
+358 IDRMARAQRSYI
-370 WPIMLMMERDDMASV
+370 WPIMLMMERDDMAGV

-396 AFRDLECMNPIY
+396 AFKDLECMNPIY

-414 AYIQVT
+414 AYVQVT
-420 DNGFEIVEETE
+420 DSGFEVVKETE
-431 GNTLNPETIAK
+431 GNTLNPETTAK

-458 AEDCYL
+458 EEDCYL

-483 ALVQADITYEFGSR
+483 VLVQADITYEFGSR

-513 ADGSYVIDDVEVTQY
+513 ADASYVIDDVEVTEY
-528 VEELAA
+528 VEALAA

-586 PQYTYTAMSREE
+586 PQYTYEAMSREE

-700 VNTPYENARMIYE
+700 INTPYANAKTIYE

>member
-1 MGEEKQQGEKRA
+1 MGEEKQQGERGA
-13 GSTGTQG
+13 GSGSAQG

-49 ARRVQTGEEKKAVS
+49 ARRAQTGEEKKDAS

-69 EDSRSSKNAKAG
+69 EGTRSANAKAG
-81 LEKRKNGE
+81 QVKRKAGE
-89 AVSRVPSERS
+89 ATHVVSSGRN
-99 IKKADVKSGTENQKI
+99 IKKTDVKSGTENE
-114 RGTSAQKQK
+114 RPRRTTAQKQK
-123 EHTKN
+123 DDIKN

-134 EKTQLSASER
+134 EKTQSSASVS
-144 TARTERAHHTSL
+144 TLRTERARHTSL
-156 VESERVSTRPE
+156 VESEQVNTRSE
-167 RKKVSGSLSTSEN
+167 RKKVSGSLSASEN
-180 GNAPKKNRKYAVSE
+180 GNAPKKSRKYSSE
-194 EQKAGSSKKTGS
+194 EQKAGSTKKTES
-206 EEKSLNLR
+206 EEKSQNQRR
-214 KAKGTETKEDK
+214 KKLTEGVS
-225 KRAAGASVTKKN
+225 ATKKDGQN
-237 GRNTGEEKNDVV
+237 MHAEKSEAAQ
-249 KNSAQKQR
+249 NSAPKQQ
-257 QSEASAPRPRV
+257 QSEASAPRPHI
-268 GSHKLLIHCL
+268 GSHKLLTRCL
-278 WGFGGVM
+278 WGLGGVM
-285 LVVYIAVAVYFSSH
+285 LIVYIAVAVYFSSH

-314 SIAEVKE
+314 SVEEVKK
-321 LVTDK
+321 LVADK

-332 EVKERGGTSEY
+332 EVKERGGASEY
-343 VSADQIDLKFVDNSS
+343 LSADQIDLKFVDNSS
-358 IDRMAKAQRSYI
+358 IDRMARAQRSYI
-370 WPIMLMMERDDMASV
+370 WPIMLMMERDDMAGV

-396 AFRDLECMNPIY
+396 AFKDLECMNPIY

-414 AYIQVT
+414 AYVQVT
-420 DNGFEIVEETE
+420 DSGFEVVKETE
-431 GNTLNPETIAK
+431 GNTLNPETTAK

-458 AEDCYL
+458 EEACYL

-513 ADGSYVIDDVEVTQY
+513 ADGSYVIDDVEVTEY
-528 VEELAA
+528 VESLAA

-571 DLLNALGSGYQGTME
+571 DLLNALESGYQGTME

-700 VNTPYENARMIYE
+700 INTPYANAKTIYE